1 MPSQEDYLDNL
12 LKDIGNGDKDEPP
25 VQEAV
30 PQTDGNNE
38 NGGKDAGRQA
48 PDLEQASDMSEDEI
62 EQLLSGGFDASRLE
76 NDQTE
81 EENNEL
87 FHASDMD
94 LSDEDVLKML
104 AESDDDDMQEIHSLL
119 NKSDNHES
127 VENITEEPES
137 EEERKALL
145 GGADVAPADDKREG
159 RAKAKKEREEAKKR
173 RKEEQAA
180 KRAEKKAEKK
190 AKKESAKQEK
200 GEPEQKEQDTTE
212 NLFDTSVLD
221 SIVSKADMSG
231 KEADEAAPGDA
242 VTGEE
247 SEAWPVDELAE
258 VTPEETS
265 ALDEIA
271 PEENGAGGLGLDMGN
286 LFGDTDAED
295 SLLNGLGGGEDSDFS
310 DLLSMNDGIENSD
323 TQREEKPKKKENNKE
338 NNKEKKG
345 FFTKLLDFFTEEEEE
360 DEEQGNENLNLSDEN
375 KGIIKDLDKESSR
388 KKKNKKAKKAA
399 TEKTEKKKPE
409 KKPKKQPKPK
419 KEKPV
424 REIPLVTDKK
434 LSFKKVLPVV
444 LVGVSVGVLLFVFIN
459 AAADYA
465 DKREA
470 RAAYYEGDYQ
480 TCYLNLFGK
489 ELDETESVMYG
500 KSESILYIRLWIREF
515 EMFAGEGDMVK
526 ALDSLIQ
533 TVDRYPQLYEYAN
546 QWNAGAEVA
555 AGYAT
560 ILNYLSANFELTES
574 QVQQIAD
581 EKKDIDYT
589 RIVTAI
595 ANGASF
601 EEWNASKMPPDAGMD
616 ETPVEEI
623 PESEME
629 DVLPEEEE
637 LGTDT
642 FVDSQ

>member
-12 LKDIGNGDKDEPP
+12 LKDVGHEEQEAQP

-30 PQTDGNNE
+30 PQSDENNE
-38 NGGKDAGRQA
+38 NVGKDAERQA
-48 PDLEQASDMSEDEI
+48 PDQEAASDMSEDEI
-62 EQLLSGGFDASRLE
+62 GQLLSGGLDASRLE
-76 NDQTE
+76 NDQAE

-94 LSDEDVLKML
+94 LADEDVLKML

-127 VENITEEPES
+127 VEDIAEEPGP
-137 EEERKALL
+137 EEERNALL
-145 GGADVAPADDKREG
+145 GGADAAPSDDKQEK

-173 RKEEQAA
+173 RKEELAA

-190 AKKESAKQEK
+190 VKKASKKEAAKQEQ
-200 GEPEQKEQDTTE
+200 EEQDTAE
-212 NLFDTSVLD
+212 NLFDTDVLD
-221 SIVSKADMSG
+221 SIVSKADKTG
-231 KEADEAAPGDA
+231 KEEDEVVSDND
-242 VTGEE
+242 VTGEK
-247 SEAWPVDELAE
+247 SEALPVDELAE

-265 ALDEIA
+265 GLDEIA
-271 PEENGAGGLGLDMGN
+271 PEENGTGGLGLDMGN
-286 LFGDTDAED
+286 LFGDSDAED
-295 SLLNGLGGGEDSDFS
+295 SLLNGLGGGDDSDLS
-310 DLLSMNDGIENSD
+310 DLLSMNDEPEDSD
-323 TQREEKPKKKENNKE
+323 AQREEKREKKS
-338 NNKEKKG
+338 EKKG
-345 FFTKLLDFFTEEEEE
+345 FFTRLLDFFTEEEEE

-375 KGIIKDLDKESSR
+375 KGIIKDLDKEGSK

-399 TEKTEKKKPE
+399 SEKTDKAKKKPE

-419 KEKPV
+419 KEKPPK
-424 REIPLVTDKK
+424 EIPLVTDKK

-459 AAADYA
+459 SAADYS

-470 RAAYYEGDYQ
+470 RAAYYAGDYQ

-489 ELDETESVMYG
+489 DLDETESVMYG

-515 EMFAGEGDMVK
+515 EMFAGEGDMVR

-560 ILNYLSANFELTES
+560 ILNYLSANFGLTES
-574 QVQQIAD
+574 QAQQIAD

-595 ANGASF
+595 ANGKSF
-601 EEWNASKMPPDAGMD
+601 EEWNAPELPPDAGMD
-616 ETPVEEI
+616 EAPLEEV
-623 PESEME
+623 PESGME

-642 FVDSQ
+642 FVDNQ

>member
-12 LKDIGNGDKDEPP
+12 LKDVGHEEQEAQP

-30 PQTDGNNE
+30 PQSDENNE
-38 NGGKDAGRQA
+38 NVGMDAERQA
-48 PDLEQASDMSEDEI
+48 PDQEAASDMSEDEI
-62 EQLLSGGFDASRLE
+62 EQLLSGGLDASRLE
-76 NDQTE
+76 NDQAE

-127 VENITEEPES
+127 VEDIAEEPGL
-137 EEERKALL
+137 EEERNALL
-145 GGADVAPADDKREG
+145 GGADAAPSDDKQEK

-173 RKEEQAA
+173 RKEELAA

-190 AKKESAKQEK
+190 VKKASKKEAAKQEQ
-200 GEPEQKEQDTTE
+200 EEQDTAE
-212 NLFDTSVLD
+212 NLFDTDVLD
-221 SIVSKADMSG
+221 SIVSKADKTG
-231 KEADEAAPGDA
+231 KEEDEVVSDND
-242 VTGEE
+242 VTGEK
-247 SEAWPVDELAE
+247 SEALPVDELAE

-265 ALDEIA
+265 GLDEIA
-271 PEENGAGGLGLDMGN
+271 PEENGTGGLGLDMGN
-286 LFGDTDAED
+286 LFGNSDAED
-295 SLLNGLGGGEDSDFS
+295 SLLNGLGGGDDSDLS
-310 DLLSMNDGIENSD
+310 DLLSMNDEPEDSD
-323 TQREEKPKKKENNKE
+323 AQREEKREKKS
-338 NNKEKKG
+338 EKKG
-345 FFTKLLDFFTEEEEE
+345 FFTRLLDFFTEEEEE

-375 KGIIKDLDKESSR
+375 KGIIKDLDKEGSK

-399 TEKTEKKKPE
+399 SEKTDKAKKKPE

-419 KEKPV
+419 KEKPPK
-424 REIPLVTDKK
+424 EITLATDKK
-434 LSFKKVLPVV
+434 LSIKKVLPVV

-459 AAADYA
+459 SAADYS

-470 RAAYYEGDYQ
+470 RAAYYAGDYQ

-489 ELDETESVMYG
+489 DLDETESVMYG

-515 EMFAGEGDMVK
+515 EMFAGEGDMVR

-560 ILNYLSANFELTES
+560 ILNYLSANFGLTES
-574 QVQQIAD
+574 QAQQIAD

-595 ANGASF
+595 VNGKSF
-601 EEWNASKMPPDAGMD
+601 EEWNAPDAGMD
-616 ETPVEEI
+616 EAPVEEV
-623 PESEME
+623 PESGME

-642 FVDSQ
+642 FVDNQ

>member
-12 LKDIGNGDKDEPP
+12 LKDVGHEEQEAQP

-30 PQTDGNNE
+30 PQSDENNE
-38 NGGKDAGRQA
+38 NVGKDAERQA
-48 PDLEQASDMSEDEI
+48 PDQEAASDMSEDEI
-62 EQLLSGGFDASRLE
+62 GQLLSGGLDASRLE

-94 LSDEDVLKML
+94 LADEDVLKML

-127 VENITEEPES
+127 VEDIAEEPGP
-137 EEERKALL
+137 EEERNALL
-145 GGADVAPADDKREG
+145 GGADAAPSDDKQEK

-173 RKEEQAA
+173 RKEELAA

-190 AKKESAKQEK
+190 VKKASKKEAAKQEQ
-200 GEPEQKEQDTTE
+200 EEQDTAE
-212 NLFDTSVLD
+212 NLFDTDVLD
-221 SIVSKADMSG
+221 SIVSKADKTG
-231 KEADEAAPGDA
+231 KEEDEVVSDND
-242 VTGEE
+242 VTGEK
-247 SEAWPVDELAE
+247 SEALPVDELAE

-265 ALDEIA
+265 GLDEIA
-271 PEENGAGGLGLDMGN
+271 PEENGTGGLGLDMGN
-286 LFGDTDAED
+286 LFGDSDAED
-295 SLLNGLGGGEDSDFS
+295 SLLNGLGGGDDSDLS
-310 DLLSMNDGIENSD
+310 DMLSMNDEPEDSD
-323 TQREEKPKKKENNKE
+323 AQREKKS
-338 NNKEKKG
+338 EKKG
-345 FFTKLLDFFTEEEEE
+345 FFTRLLDFFTEEEEE

-375 KGIIKDLDKESSR
+375 KGIIKDLDKEGSK

-399 TEKTEKKKPE
+399 SEKTDKAKKKPE

-419 KEKPV
+419 KEKPPK
-424 REIPLVTDKK
+424 EIALVTDKK
-434 LSFKKVLPVV
+434 LSIKKVLPVV

-459 AAADYA
+459 SAADYS

-470 RAAYYEGDYQ
+470 RAAYYAGDYQ

-489 ELDETESVMYG
+489 DLDETESVMYG

-515 EMFAGEGDMVK
+515 EMFAGEGDMVR

-560 ILNYLSANFELTES
+560 ILNYLSANFGLTES
-574 QVQQIAD
+574 QAQQIAD

-595 ANGASF
+595 ANGKSF
-601 EEWNASKMPPDAGMD
+601 EEWNAPELPPDAGMD
-616 ETPVEEI
+616 EAPVEEV
-623 PESEME
+623 PESGME

-642 FVDSQ
+642 FVDNQ

>member
-12 LKDIGNGDKDEPP
+12 LKDIGHEEQEAQP

-30 PQTDGNNE
+30 PQSDENNE
-38 NGGKDAGRQA
+38 NVGKDAERQA
-48 PDLEQASDMSEDEI
+48 SDLEAASDMSEDEI
-62 EQLLSGGFDASRLE
+62 EQLLSGGLDASRLE
-76 NDQTE
+76 NDQAE

-127 VENITEEPES
+127 VEDTAEEPEP
-137 EEERKALL
+137 EEERNALL
-145 GGADVAPADDKREG
+145 GGADVTPAVDKREE

-173 RKEEQAA
+173 RKEELAA

-190 AKKESAKQEK
+190 VKKASKKEAAKQEQ
-200 GEPEQKEQDTTE
+200 EEQDTAE
-212 NLFDTSVLD
+212 NLFDTDVLD
-221 SIVSKADMSG
+221 SIVSKADKTG
-231 KEADEAAPGDA
+231 KEEDEVVSDND
-242 VTGEE
+242 VIGEK
-247 SEAWPVDELAE
+247 SEALPVDELAE

-265 ALDEIA
+265 GLDEIA

-286 LFGDTDAED
+286 LFGDSDAED
-295 SLLNGLGGGEDSDFS
+295 SLLNGLGGGDDSDLS
-310 DLLSMNDGIENSD
+310 DLLSMNDEPEDSD
-323 TQREEKPKKKENNKE
+323 AQREEKREKKS
-338 NNKEKKG
+338 EKKG
-345 FFTKLLDFFTEEEEE
+345 FLTRLLDFFTEEEEE

-375 KGIIKDLDKESSR
+375 KGIIKDLDKEGSK

-399 TEKTEKKKPE
+399 SEKTDKAKKKPE

-419 KEKPV
+419 KEKPPK
-424 REIPLVTDKK
+424 EIPLVTDKK

-459 AAADYA
+459 SAADYS

-470 RAAYYEGDYQ
+470 RAAYYAGDYQ

-489 ELDETESVMYG
+489 DLDETESVMYG

-515 EMFAGEGDMVK
+515 EMFAGEGDMVR

-560 ILNYLSANFELTES
+560 ILNYLSANFGLTES
-574 QVQQIAD
+574 QAQQIAD

-595 ANGASF
+595 ANGKSF
-601 EEWNASKMPPDAGMD
+601 EEWNAPELPPDAGMD
-616 ETPVEEI
+616 EAPLEEV
-623 PESEME
+623 PESGME

-642 FVDSQ
+642 FVDNQ

>member
-12 LKDIGNGDKDEPP
+12 LKDIGHEEQEAQP

-30 PQTDGNNE
+30 PQSDENNE
-38 NGGKDAGRQA
+38 NVGKDAERQA
-48 PDLEQASDMSEDEI
+48 PDLEAASDMSEDEI
-62 EQLLSGGFDASRLE
+62 EQLLSGGLDASRLE
-76 NDQTE
+76 NDQAE

-94 LSDEDVLKML
+94 LSDEDVLKMM

-127 VENITEEPES
+127 VEDIAEEPEP
-137 EEERKALL
+137 EEERNALL
-145 GGADVAPADDKREG
+145 GGADAAPAVDKREE

-173 RKEEQAA
+173 RKEELAA

-190 AKKESAKQEK
+190 VKKASKKEAAKQEQ
-200 GEPEQKEQDTTE
+200 EEQDTAE
-212 NLFDTSVLD
+212 NLFDTDVLD
-221 SIVSKADMSG
+221 SIVSKADKTG
-231 KEADEAAPGDA
+231 KEEDEVVSDNDA
-242 VTGEE
+242 IGEKG
-247 SEAWPVDELAE
+247 EALPVDELAE

-265 ALDEIA
+265 GLDEIA

-286 LFGDTDAED
+286 LFGDSDAED
-295 SLLNGLGGGEDSDFS
+295 SLLNGLGGGDDSDLS
-310 DLLSMNDGIENSD
+310 DLLSMNDEPEDSD
-323 TQREEKPKKKENNKE
+323 AQREEKREKKS
-338 NNKEKKG
+338 EKKG
-345 FFTKLLDFFTEEEEE
+345 FFTRLLDFFTEEEEE

-375 KGIIKDLDKESSR
+375 KGIIKDLDKEGSK

-399 TEKTEKKKPE
+399 SEKTDKAKKKPE

-419 KEKPV
+419 KEKPPK
-424 REIPLVTDKK
+424 EIPLVTDKK

-459 AAADYA
+459 SAADYS

-470 RAAYYEGDYQ
+470 RAAYYAGDYQ

-489 ELDETESVMYG
+489 DLDETESVMYG

-515 EMFAGEGDMVK
+515 EMFAGEGDMVR

-560 ILNYLSANFELTES
+560 ILNYLSANFGLTES
-574 QVQQIAD
+574 QAQQIAD

-595 ANGASF
+595 ANGKSF
-601 EEWNASKMPPDAGMD
+601 EEWNAPELPPDAGMD
-616 ETPVEEI
+616 EAPVEEV
-623 PESEME
+623 PESGME
-629 DVLPEEEE
+629 DVLPEEVE

-642 FVDSQ
+642 FVDNQ

>member
-12 LKDIGNGDKDEPP
+12 LKDVGHEEQEAQP

-30 PQTDGNNE
+30 PQSDENNE
-38 NGGKDAGRQA
+38 NVGKDAERQA
-48 PDLEQASDMSEDEI
+48 PGLEEASDMSEDEI
-62 EQLLSGGFDASRLE
+62 EQLLSGGLDASRLE
-76 NDQTE
+76 NDQAE

-119 NKSDNHES
+119 NKSDNHEP
-127 VENITEEPES
+127 VEDIAEEPEP
-137 EEERKALL
+137 EEERNALL
-145 GGADVAPADDKREG
+145 GGAEAAPVADKREE
-159 RAKAKKEREEAKKR
+159 RAKAKKERAEAKKR
-173 RKEEQAA
+173 RKEELAA
-180 KRAEKKAEKK
+180 KRTEKKAAKK
-190 AKKESAKQEK
+190 SKKESAKQTK
-200 GEPEQKEQDTTE
+200 NEQQEQDTAE
-212 NLFDTSVLD
+212 NLFDTDVLD
-221 SIVSKADMSG
+221 SIVSKADMTG
-231 KEADEAAPGDA
+231 KGEDEAVPNADII
-242 VTGEE
+242 GEV
-247 SEAWPVDELAE
+247 SEPSPVDEFAE

-271 PEENGAGGLGLDMGN
+271 PKGNGASDLGLDMGN
-286 LFGDTDAED
+286 LFGDTDADD
-295 SLLNGLGGGEDSDFS
+295 SLLNGLGGGVDSDFS
-310 DLLSMNDGIENSD
+310 DLLSMNDEPEAV
-323 TQREEKPKKKENNKE
+323 QREEKP
-338 NNKEKKG
+338 EKKG
-345 FFTKLLDFFTEEEEE
+345 KPKVKKGLFTRMLDFFTEEEEE
-360 DEEQGNENLNLSDEN
+360 DSENGNENLNLSDEN
-375 KGIIKDLDKESSR
+375 KGIIKDLDKESDK

-399 TEKTEKKKPE
+399 GEKKEKEKKKQE

-419 KEKPV
+419 KEKPPK
-424 REIPLVTDKK
+424 EIPLVTDRK

-459 AAADYA
+459 SAADYA

-470 RAAYYEGDYQ
+470 RAAYYAGDYQ

-489 ELDETESVMYG
+489 DLDETESVMYG

-515 EMFAGEGDMVK
+515 EMFAREGDMVR

-560 ILNYLSANFELTES
+560 ILNYLSANFGLTES
-574 QVQQIAD
+574 QAQQIAD

-595 ANGASF
+595 ANGKSF
-601 EEWNASKMPPDAGMD
+601 EEWNAPETPVD
-616 ETPVEEI
+616 ETPEEV
-623 PESEME
+623 PESVME

-642 FVDSQ
+642 FIDNQ

>member
-12 LKDIGNGDKDEPP
+12 LKDIGSENQDEQSA
-25 VQEAV
+25 QETA
-30 PQTDGNNE
+30 PQADE
-38 NGGKDAGRQA
+38 NAWKAADRQA
-48 PDLEQASDMSEDEI
+48 PGLEEAVDMSEDEI
-62 EQLLSGGFDASRLE
+62 ERLLSGGLDASRME
-76 NDQTE
+76 NDQAE

-119 NKSDNHES
+119 NKSDNHEP
-127 VENITEEPES
+127 VEDIAEEPEPA
-137 EEERKALL
+137 EERNALL
-145 GGADVAPADDKREG
+145 GGAEAAPVADKREE

-173 RKEEQAA
+173 RKEELAA
-180 KRAEKKAEKK
+180 KRAEKKAAKK
-190 AKKESAKQEK
+190 AKKESAKQTKNE
-200 GEPEQKEQDTTE
+200 GQDEQDTTE
-212 NLFDTSVLD
+212 NLFDTDVLD
-221 SIVSKADMSG
+221 SIVSKADMTG
-231 KEADEAAPGDA
+231 KGEDKA
-242 VTGEE
+242 VPNDDVIGEKGE
-247 SEAWPVDELAE
+247 PSPVDEFAE

-271 PEENGAGGLGLDMGN
+271 PKENGASGLGLDMGN
-286 LFGDTDAED
+286 LFGDTDADD
-295 SLLNGLGGGEDSDFS
+295 SLLNGLGGGVDSDFS
-310 DLLSMNDGIENSD
+310 DLLSMNDEPE
-323 TQREEKPKKKENNKE
+323 TVQREEKP
-338 NNKEKKG
+338 EKKG
-345 FFTKLLDFFTEEEEE
+345 KTKAKKGLFTKMLDFFTEEEEE
-360 DEEQGNENLNLSDEN
+360 DEENGNENLNLSDEN
-375 KGIIKDLDKESSR
+375 KGILKDLDKESDK

-399 TEKTEKKKPE
+399 GEKKEKEKKKSE

-419 KEKPV
+419 KEKPPKEV
-424 REIPLVTDKK
+424 PLVTDRK

-459 AAADYA
+459 SAADYT

-470 RAAYYEGDYQ
+470 RAAYYAGDYQ

-515 EMFAGEGDMVK
+515 EMFAGEGDMVR

-560 ILNYLSANFELTES
+560 ILNYLSANFGLTES
-574 QVQQIAD
+574 QAQQIAD

-595 ANGASF
+595 ANGRSF
-601 EEWNASKMPPDAGMD
+601 EEWNTPETPADAGSD
-616 ETPVEEI
+616 ETPEEV
-623 PESEME
+623 PEGVME

-642 FVDSQ
+642 FIDNQ

>member
-12 LKDIGNGDKDEPP
+12 LKDVGHEEQEAQP

-30 PQTDGNNE
+30 PQSDENNE
-38 NGGKDAGRQA
+38 NVGKDAERQA
-48 PDLEQASDMSEDEI
+48 PDQEAASDMSEDEI
-62 EQLLSGGFDASRLE
+62 GQLLSGGLDASRLE
-76 NDQTE
+76 NDQAE

-94 LSDEDVLKML
+94 LADEDVLKML

-127 VENITEEPES
+127 VEDIAEEPGP
-137 EEERKALL
+137 EEERNALL
-145 GGADVAPADDKREG
+145 GGADAAPSDDKQEK

-173 RKEEQAA
+173 RKEELAA

-190 AKKESAKQEK
+190 VKKASKKEAAKQEQ
-200 GEPEQKEQDTTE
+200 EEQDTAE
-212 NLFDTSVLD
+212 NLFDTDVLD
-221 SIVSKADMSG
+221 SIVSKADMTG
-231 KEADEAAPGDA
+231 KEEDEVVSDND
-242 VTGEE
+242 VTGEK
-247 SEAWPVDELAE
+247 SEALPVDELAE

-265 ALDEIA
+265 GLDEIA
-271 PEENGAGGLGLDMGN
+271 PEENGTGGLGLDMGN
-286 LFGDTDAED
+286 LFGDSDAED
-295 SLLNGLGGGEDSDFS
+295 SLLNGLGGGDDSDLS
-310 DLLSMNDGIENSD
+310 DMLSMNDEPEDSD
-323 TQREEKPKKKENNKE
+323 AQREEKREKKS
-338 NNKEKKG
+338 EKKG
-345 FFTKLLDFFTEEEEE
+345 FFTRLLDFFTEEEEE

-375 KGIIKDLDKESSR
+375 KGIIKDLDKEGSK

-399 TEKTEKKKPE
+399 SEKTDKAKKKPE

-419 KEKPV
+419 KEKPPK
-424 REIPLVTDKK
+424 EITLVTDKK
-434 LSFKKVLPVV
+434 LSIKKVLPVV
-444 LVGVSVGVLLFVFIN
+444 LVGVSLGVLLFVVIN
-459 AAADYA
+459 SAADYS

-470 RAAYYEGDYQ
+470 RAAYYAGDYQ

-489 ELDETESVMYG
+489 DLDETESVMYG

-515 EMFAGEGDMVK
+515 EMFAGEGDMVR

-560 ILNYLSANFELTES
+560 ILNYLSANFGLTES
-574 QVQQIAD
+574 QAQQIAD

-595 ANGASF
+595 ANGKSF
-601 EEWNASKMPPDAGMD
+601 EEWNAPELPPDAGMD
-616 ETPVEEI
+616 EAPVEEV
-623 PESEME
+623 PESGME

-642 FVDSQ
+642 FVDNQ

>member
-12 LKDIGNGDKDEPP
+12 LKDIGHEEQEAQP

-30 PQTDGNNE
+30 PQSDENNE
-38 NGGKDAGRQA
+38 NVGKDAERQA
-48 PDLEQASDMSEDEI
+48 PDLEAASDMSEDEI
-62 EQLLSGGFDASRLE
+62 EQQLSGGLDASRLE
-76 NDQTE
+76 NDQAE

-127 VENITEEPES
+127 VEDTAEEPEP
-137 EEERKALL
+137 EEERNALL
-145 GGADVAPADDKREG
+145 GGADVTPAVDKREE

-173 RKEEQAA
+173 RKEELAA

-190 AKKESAKQEK
+190 VKKASKKEAAKQEQ
-200 GEPEQKEQDTTE
+200 EEQDTAE
-212 NLFDTSVLD
+212 NLFDTDVLD
-221 SIVSKADMSG
+221 SIVSKADKTG
-231 KEADEAAPGDA
+231 KEEDEVVSDND
-242 VTGEE
+242 VIGEK
-247 SEAWPVDELAE
+247 SEALPVDELAE

-265 ALDEIA
+265 GLDEIA

-286 LFGDTDAED
+286 LFGDSDAED
-295 SLLNGLGGGEDSDFS
+295 SLLNGLGGGDDSDLS
-310 DLLSMNDGIENSD
+310 DLMSMNDEPKDSD
-323 TQREEKPKKKENNKE
+323 AQREEKREKKS
-338 NNKEKKG
+338 EKKG
-345 FFTKLLDFFTEEEEE
+345 FLTRLLDFFTEEEEE

-375 KGIIKDLDKESSR
+375 KGIIKDLDKEGSK

-399 TEKTEKKKPE
+399 SEKTDKAKKKPE

-419 KEKPV
+419 KEKPPK
-424 REIPLVTDKK
+424 EIPLVTDKK

-459 AAADYA
+459 SAADYS

-470 RAAYYEGDYQ
+470 RAAYYAGDYQ

-489 ELDETESVMYG
+489 DLDETESVMYG

-515 EMFAGEGDMVK
+515 EMFAGEGDMVR

-560 ILNYLSANFELTES
+560 ILNYLSANFGLTES
-574 QVQQIAD
+574 QAQQIAD

-595 ANGASF
+595 ANGKSF
-601 EEWNASKMPPDAGMD
+601 EEWNAPELPPDAGMD
-616 ETPVEEI
+616 EAPVEEV
-623 PESEME
+623 PESGME

-642 FVDSQ
+642 FVDNQ

>member
-12 LKDIGNGDKDEPP
+12 LKDIGHEEQEAQP

-30 PQTDGNNE
+30 PQSDENNE
-38 NGGKDAGRQA
+38 NVGKDAERQA
-48 PDLEQASDMSEDEI
+48 PDLEAASDMSEDEI
-62 EQLLSGGFDASRLE
+62 EQQLSGGLDASRLE
-76 NDQTE
+76 NDQAE

-104 AESDDDDMQEIHSLL
+104 AESDDDNMQEIHSLL

-127 VENITEEPES
+127 VEDTAEEPEP
-137 EEERKALL
+137 EEERNALL
-145 GGADVAPADDKREG
+145 GGADVTPAVDKREE

-173 RKEEQAA
+173 RKEELAA

-190 AKKESAKQEK
+190 VKKASKKEAAKQEQ
-200 GEPEQKEQDTTE
+200 EEQDTAE
-212 NLFDTSVLD
+212 NLFDTDVLD
-221 SIVSKADMSG
+221 SIVSKADKTG
-231 KEADEAAPGDA
+231 KEEDEVVSDND
-242 VTGEE
+242 VIGEK
-247 SEAWPVDELAE
+247 SEALPVDELAE

-265 ALDEIA
+265 GLDEIA

-286 LFGDTDAED
+286 LFGDSDAED
-295 SLLNGLGGGEDSDFS
+295 SLLNGLGGGDDSDLS
-310 DLLSMNDGIENSD
+310 DLLSMNDEPEDSD
-323 TQREEKPKKKENNKE
+323 AQREEKREKKS
-338 NNKEKKG
+338 EKKG
-345 FFTKLLDFFTEEEEE
+345 FLTRLLDFFTEEEEE

-375 KGIIKDLDKESSR
+375 KGIIKDLDKEGS
-388 KKKNKKAKKAA
+388 KKKKKKKAKKAA
-399 TEKTEKKKPE
+399 SEKTDKAKKKPE

-419 KEKPV
+419 KEKPPK
-424 REIPLVTDKK
+424 EIPLVTDKK

-459 AAADYA
+459 SAADYS

-470 RAAYYEGDYQ
+470 RAAYYAGDYQ

-489 ELDETESVMYG
+489 DLDETESVMYG

-515 EMFAGEGDMVK
+515 EMFAGEGDMVR

-560 ILNYLSANFELTES
+560 ILNYLSANFGLTES
-574 QVQQIAD
+574 QAQQIAD

-595 ANGASF
+595 ANGKSF
-601 EEWNASKMPPDAGMD
+601 EEWNAPELPPDAGMD
-616 ETPVEEI
+616 EAPLEEVT
-623 PESEME
+623 ESGME

-642 FVDSQ
+642 FVDNQ

>member
-12 LKDIGNGDKDEPP
+12 LKDIGHEEQEAQP

-30 PQTDGNNE
+30 PQSDENNE
-38 NGGKDAGRQA
+38 NVGKDAERQA
-48 PDLEQASDMSEDEI
+48 PDLEAASDMSEDEI
-62 EQLLSGGFDASRLE
+62 GQLLSGGLDASRLE

-127 VENITEEPES
+127 VEDTAEEPEP
-137 EEERKALL
+137 EEERNALL
-145 GGADVAPADDKREG
+145 GGADVTPAVDKREE

-173 RKEEQAA
+173 RKEELAA

-190 AKKESAKQEK
+190 VKKASKKEAAKQEQ
-200 GEPEQKEQDTTE
+200 EEQDTAE
-212 NLFDTSVLD
+212 NLFDTDVLD
-221 SIVSKADMSG
+221 SIVSKADKTG
-231 KEADEAAPGDA
+231 KEEDEVVSDND
-242 VTGEE
+242 VIGEK
-247 SEAWPVDELAE
+247 SEALPVDELAE

-265 ALDEIA
+265 GLDEIA

-286 LFGDTDAED
+286 LFGDSDAED
-295 SLLNGLGGGEDSDFS
+295 SLLNGLGGGDDSDLS
-310 DLLSMNDGIENSD
+310 DLLSMNDELEDSD
-323 TQREEKPKKKENNKE
+323 AQREEKREKKS
-338 NNKEKKG
+338 EKKG
-345 FFTKLLDFFTEEEEE
+345 FLTRLLDFFTEEEEE

-375 KGIIKDLDKESSR
+375 KGIIKDLDKEGSK

-399 TEKTEKKKPE
+399 SEKTDKAKKKPE

-419 KEKPV
+419 KEKPPK
-424 REIPLVTDKK
+424 EIPLVTDKK

-459 AAADYA
+459 SAADYS

-470 RAAYYEGDYQ
+470 RAAYYAGDYQ

-489 ELDETESVMYG
+489 DLDETESVMYG

-515 EMFAGEGDMVK
+515 EMFAGEGDMVR

-560 ILNYLSANFELTES
+560 ILNYLSANFGLTES
-574 QVQQIAD
+574 QAQQIAD

-595 ANGASF
+595 ANGKSF
-601 EEWNASKMPPDAGMD
+601 EEWNAPELPPDAGMD
-616 ETPVEEI
+616 EAPVEEV
-623 PESEME
+623 PESGME

-642 FVDSQ
+642 FVDNQ

>member
-12 LKDIGNGDKDEPP
+12 LKDIGHEEQEAQP
-25 VQEAV
+25 VQEA
-30 PQTDGNNE
+30 E
-38 NGGKDAGRQA
+38 
-48 PDLEQASDMSEDEI
+48 SDMSEDEI
-62 EQLLSGGFDASRLE
+62 EQLLSGGLDASRLE
-76 NDQTE
+76 NDQAE

-94 LSDEDVLKML
+94 LSDEDVLKMM

-127 VENITEEPES
+127 VEDIAEEPEP
-137 EEERKALL
+137 EEERNALL
-145 GGADVAPADDKREG
+145 GGADVTPAVDKREE
-159 RAKAKKEREEAKKR
+159 RAKAKKERAEAKKR
-173 RKEEQAA
+173 RKEELAA

-190 AKKESAKQEK
+190 VKKASKKEAAKQEQ
-200 GEPEQKEQDTTE
+200 EEQDTAE
-212 NLFDTSVLD
+212 NLFDTDVLD
-221 SIVSKADMSG
+221 SIVSKADKTG
-231 KEADEAAPGDA
+231 KEEDEVVSDND
-242 VTGEE
+242 VIGEK
-247 SEAWPVDELAE
+247 SEALPVDELAE

-265 ALDEIA
+265 GLDEIA

-286 LFGDTDAED
+286 LFGDSDAED
-295 SLLNGLGGGEDSDFS
+295 SLLNGLGGGDDSDLS
-310 DLLSMNDGIENSD
+310 DLLSMNDEPEDSD
-323 TQREEKPKKKENNKE
+323 AQREEKREKKS
-338 NNKEKKG
+338 EKKG
-345 FFTKLLDFFTEEEEE
+345 FFTRLLDFFTEEEEE

-375 KGIIKDLDKESSR
+375 KGIIKDLDKEGSK

-399 TEKTEKKKPE
+399 SEKTDKAKKKPE

-419 KEKPV
+419 KEKPPK
-424 REIPLVTDKK
+424 EIPLVTDKK

-444 LVGVSVGVLLFVFIN
+444 LVGVSVGVLLFVFVN
-459 AAADYA
+459 SAADYS

-470 RAAYYEGDYQ
+470 RAAYYAGDYQ

-489 ELDETESVMYG
+489 DLDETESVMYG

-515 EMFAGEGDMVK
+515 EMFAGEGDMVR

-560 ILNYLSANFELTES
+560 ILNYLSANFGLTES
-574 QVQQIAD
+574 QAQQIAD

-595 ANGASF
+595 ANGKSF
-601 EEWNASKMPPDAGMD
+601 EEWNAPELPPDAGMD
-616 ETPVEEI
+616 EAPLEEV
-623 PESEME
+623 PESGME

-642 FVDSQ
+642 FVDNQ

>member
-12 LKDIGNGDKDEPP
+12 LKDIGHEEQEAQP

-30 PQTDGNNE
+30 PQSDENNE
-38 NGGKDAGRQA
+38 NVGKDAERQA
-48 PDLEQASDMSEDEI
+48 PDLEAASDMSEDEI
-62 EQLLSGGFDASRLE
+62 EQQLSGGLDASRLE
-76 NDQTE
+76 NDQAE

-104 AESDDDDMQEIHSLL
+104 AESDDDNMQEIHSLL

-127 VENITEEPES
+127 VEDTAEEPEP
-137 EEERKALL
+137 EEERNALL
-145 GGADVAPADDKREG
+145 GGADVTPAVDKREE

-173 RKEEQAA
+173 RKEELAA

-190 AKKESAKQEK
+190 VKKASKKEAAKQEQ
-200 GEPEQKEQDTTE
+200 EEQDTAE
-212 NLFDTSVLD
+212 NLFDTDVLD
-221 SIVSKADMSG
+221 SIVSKADKTG
-231 KEADEAAPGDA
+231 KEEDEVVSDND
-242 VTGEE
+242 VIGEK
-247 SEAWPVDELAE
+247 SEALPVDELAE

-265 ALDEIA
+265 GLDEIA

-286 LFGDTDAED
+286 LFGDSDAED
-295 SLLNGLGGGEDSDFS
+295 SLLNGLGGGDDSDLS
-310 DLLSMNDGIENSD
+310 DLLSMNDEPEDSD
-323 TQREEKPKKKENNKE
+323 AQREEKREKKS
-338 NNKEKKG
+338 EKKG
-345 FFTKLLDFFTEEEEE
+345 FLTRLLDFFTEEEEE

-375 KGIIKDLDKESSR
+375 KGIIKDLDKEGSK

-399 TEKTEKKKPE
+399 SEKTDKAKKKPE

-419 KEKPV
+419 KEKPPK
-424 REIPLVTDKK
+424 EIALVTDKK

-459 AAADYA
+459 SAADYS

-470 RAAYYEGDYQ
+470 RAAYYAGDYQ

-489 ELDETESVMYG
+489 DLDETESVMYG

-515 EMFAGEGDMVK
+515 EMFAGEGDMVR

-560 ILNYLSANFELTES
+560 ILNYLSANFGLTES
-574 QVQQIAD
+574 QAQQIAD

-595 ANGASF
+595 ANGKSF
-601 EEWNASKMPPDAGMD
+601 EEWNAPELPPDAGMD
-616 ETPVEEI
+616 EAPLEEVT
-623 PESEME
+623 ESGME

-642 FVDSQ
+642 FVDNQ

>member
-12 LKDIGNGDKDEPP
+12 LKDIGHEEQEAQP

-30 PQTDGNNE
+30 PQSDENNE
-38 NGGKDAGRQA
+38 NVGKAADRQA
-48 PDLEQASDMSEDEI
+48 PGLEEASDMSEDEI
-62 EQLLSGGFDASRLE
+62 EQLLSGGLDASRLE
-76 NDQTE
+76 NDQAE

-119 NKSDNHES
+119 NKSDNHEP
-127 VENITEEPES
+127 VEDIAEEPEP
-137 EEERKALL
+137 EEERNALL
-145 GGADVAPADDKREG
+145 GGAEAAPVADKREE
-159 RAKAKKEREEAKKR
+159 RAKAKKERAEAKKR
-173 RKEEQAA
+173 RKEELAA
-180 KRAEKKAEKK
+180 KRTEKKAAKK
-190 AKKESAKQEK
+190 AKKESAKQTK
-200 GEPEQKEQDTTE
+200 NEQQEQDTAE
-212 NLFDTSVLD
+212 NLFDTDVLD
-221 SIVSKADMSG
+221 SIVSKADMTG
-231 KEADEAAPGDA
+231 KGEDEAVPNADII
-242 VTGEE
+242 GEV
-247 SEAWPVDELAE
+247 SEPSPVDEFAE

-271 PEENGAGGLGLDMGN
+271 PKGNGASDLGLDMGN
-286 LFGDTDAED
+286 LFGDTDADD
-295 SLLNGLGGGEDSDFS
+295 SLLNGLGGGVDSDFS
-310 DLLSMNDGIENSD
+310 DLLSMNDEPEAV
-323 TQREEKPKKKENNKE
+323 QREEKP
-338 NNKEKKG
+338 EKKG
-345 FFTKLLDFFTEEEEE
+345 KPKVKKGLFTRMLDFFTEEEEE
-360 DEEQGNENLNLSDEN
+360 DSENGNENLNLSDEN
-375 KGIIKDLDKESSR
+375 KGIIKDLDKESDK

-399 TEKTEKKKPE
+399 GEKKEKEKKKQE

-419 KEKPV
+419 KEKPPK
-424 REIPLVTDKK
+424 EIPLVTDRK

-459 AAADYA
+459 SAADYA

-470 RAAYYEGDYQ
+470 RAAYYAGDYQ
-480 TCYLNLFGK
+480 TCYLSLFGK
-489 ELDETESVMYG
+489 DLDETESVMYG

-515 EMFAGEGDMVK
+515 EMFAREGDMVR

-560 ILNYLSANFELTES
+560 ILNYLSANFGLTES
-574 QVQQIAD
+574 QAQQIAD

-595 ANGASF
+595 ANGKSF
-601 EEWNASKMPPDAGMD
+601 EEWNAP
-616 ETPVEEI
+616 ETPVDET
-623 PESEME
+623 
-629 DVLPEEEE
+629 PEEEE

-642 FVDSQ
+642 FIDNQ

>member
-12 LKDIGNGDKDEPP
+12 LKDIGHEEQEAQP

-30 PQTDGNNE
+30 PQSDENNE
-38 NGGKDAGRQA
+38 NVGKDAERQA
-48 PDLEQASDMSEDEI
+48 PDLEAASDMSEDEI
-62 EQLLSGGFDASRLE
+62 EQQLSGGLDASRLE
-76 NDQTE
+76 NDQAE

-127 VENITEEPES
+127 VEDTAEEPEP
-137 EEERKALL
+137 EEERNALL
-145 GGADVAPADDKREG
+145 GGADVTPAVDKREE

-173 RKEEQAA
+173 RKEELAA

-190 AKKESAKQEK
+190 VKKASKKEAAKQEQ
-200 GEPEQKEQDTTE
+200 EEQDTAE
-212 NLFDTSVLD
+212 NLFDTDVLD
-221 SIVSKADMSG
+221 SIVSKADKTG
-231 KEADEAAPGDA
+231 KEEDEVVSDND
-242 VTGEE
+242 VTGEK
-247 SEAWPVDELAE
+247 SEALPVDELAE

-265 ALDEIA
+265 GLDEIA

-286 LFGDTDAED
+286 LFGDSDAED
-295 SLLNGLGGGEDSDFS
+295 SLLNGLGGGDDSDLS
-310 DLLSMNDGIENSD
+310 DLLSMNDEPEDSD
-323 TQREEKPKKKENNKE
+323 AQREEKREKKS
-338 NNKEKKG
+338 EKKG
-345 FFTKLLDFFTEEEEE
+345 FLTRLLDFFTEEEEE

-375 KGIIKDLDKESSR
+375 KGIIKDLDKEGSK

-399 TEKTEKKKPE
+399 SEKTDKAKKKPE

-419 KEKPV
+419 KEKPPK
-424 REIPLVTDKK
+424 EIPLVTDKK

-459 AAADYA
+459 SAADYS

-470 RAAYYEGDYQ
+470 RAAYYAGDYQ

-489 ELDETESVMYG
+489 DLDETESVMYG

-515 EMFAGEGDMVK
+515 EMFAGEGDMVR

-560 ILNYLSANFELTES
+560 ILNYLSANFGLTES
-574 QVQQIAD
+574 QAQQIAD

-595 ANGASF
+595 ANGKSF
-601 EEWNASKMPPDAGMD
+601 EEWNAPELPPDAGMD
-616 ETPVEEI
+616 EAPLEEV
-623 PESEME
+623 PESGME
-629 DVLPEEEE
+629 DVLPEEVE

-642 FVDSQ
+642 FVDNQ

>member
-12 LKDIGNGDKDEPP
+12 LKDVGHEEQEAQP

-30 PQTDGNNE
+30 PQSDENNE
-38 NGGKDAGRQA
+38 NVGKDAERQA
-48 PDLEQASDMSEDEI
+48 PDQEAASDMSEDEI
-62 EQLLSGGFDASRLE
+62 EQLLSGGLDASRLE

-94 LSDEDVLKML
+94 LADEDVLKML

-127 VENITEEPES
+127 VEDIAEEPGP
-137 EEERKALL
+137 EEERNALL
-145 GGADVAPADDKREG
+145 GGADAAPSDDKQEK

-173 RKEEQAA
+173 RKEELAA

-190 AKKESAKQEK
+190 VKKASKKEAAKQEQ
-200 GEPEQKEQDTTE
+200 EEQDTAE
-212 NLFDTSVLD
+212 NLFDTDVLD
-221 SIVSKADMSG
+221 SIVSKADKTG
-231 KEADEAAPGDA
+231 KEEDEVVSDND
-242 VTGEE
+242 VTGEK
-247 SEAWPVDELAE
+247 SEALPVDELAE

-265 ALDEIA
+265 GLDEIA
-271 PEENGAGGLGLDMGN
+271 PEENGTGGLGLDMGN
-286 LFGDTDAED
+286 LFGDSDAED
-295 SLLNGLGGGEDSDFS
+295 SLLNGLGGGDDSDLS
-310 DLLSMNDGIENSD
+310 DLLSMNDEPEDSD
-323 TQREEKPKKKENNKE
+323 AQREEKREKKS
-338 NNKEKKG
+338 EKKG
-345 FFTKLLDFFTEEEEE
+345 FFTRLLDFFTEEEEE

-375 KGIIKDLDKESSR
+375 KGIIKDLDKEGSK

-399 TEKTEKKKPE
+399 SEKTDKAKKKPE
-409 KKPKKQPKPK
+409 KKPKKQPKQK
-419 KEKPV
+419 KEKSPK
-424 REIPLVTDKK
+424 EIMLVADKK
-434 LSFKKVLPVV
+434 LSIKKVLPVV
-444 LVGVSVGVLLFVFIN
+444 LVGVSLGVLLFVFIN
-459 AAADYA
+459 SAADYS

-470 RAAYYEGDYQ
+470 RAAYYAGDYQ

-489 ELDETESVMYG
+489 DLDETESVMYG

-515 EMFAGEGDMVK
+515 EMFAGEGDMVR

-560 ILNYLSANFELTES
+560 ILNYLSANFGLTES
-574 QVQQIAD
+574 QAQQIAD

-595 ANGASF
+595 ANGKSF
-601 EEWNASKMPPDAGMD
+601 EEWNAPELPPDAGMD
-616 ETPVEEI
+616 EAPVEEV
-623 PESEME
+623 PESGME

-642 FVDSQ
+642 FVDNQ

>member
-12 LKDIGNGDKDEPP
+12 LKDIGHEEQEAQP
-25 VQEAV
+25 VQDAV
-30 PQTDGNNE
+30 PQTEEKDGNYE
-38 NGGKDAGRQA
+38 NDEKDAERQA
-48 PDLEQASDMSEDEI
+48 PDLEEASDMSEDEI
-62 EQLLSGGFDASRLE
+62 EQLLSGGLDASRLE
-76 NDQTE
+76 NDQAE

-104 AESDDDDMQEIHSLL
+104 AESDDDDMQEIHSQL

-127 VENITEEPES
+127 VEAIAEEPEP
-137 EEERKALL
+137 EEERNALL
-145 GGADVAPADDKREG
+145 GGTDVAPAADKREE

-173 RKEEQAA
+173 RKEELAA

-190 AKKESAKQEK
+190 VKKASKKEAPK
-200 GEPEQKEQDTTE
+200 PEQTEQDTAE
-212 NLFDTSVLD
+212 NLFDTDVLD
-221 SIVSKADMSG
+221 SIVSKADMTG
-231 KEADEAAPGDA
+231 KEEEEAAPGDDLI
-242 VTGEE
+242 GEE
-247 SEAWPVDELAE
+247 SEALPVDELAE

-265 ALDEIA
+265 GLDEIA
-271 PEENGAGGLGLDMGN
+271 PEENGSGGLGLDMGN

-295 SLLNGLGGGEDSDFS
+295 SLLNGLGGGDDSDFS
-310 DLLSMNDGIENSD
+310 DLLSMNDETGDSD
-323 TQREEKPKKKENNKE
+323 TQREEKPQKKSKSN
-338 NNKEKKG
+338 KG

-375 KGIIKDLDKESSR
+375 KGIIKDLDKEGSK

-399 TEKTEKKKPE
+399 SEKTDKEKKKPE

-419 KEKPV
+419 KEKPPK
-424 REIPLVTDKK
+424 EIPLVTDKK

-459 AAADYA
+459 SAADYS

-470 RAAYYEGDYQ
+470 RAAYYAGDYQ

-489 ELDETESVMYG
+489 DLDETESVMYG

-515 EMFAGEGDMVK
+515 EMFAGEGDMVR

-560 ILNYLSANFELTES
+560 ILNYLSANFGLTEN
-574 QVQQIAD
+574 QAQQIAD

-595 ANGASF
+595 ANGKSF
-601 EEWNASKMPPDAGMD
+601 EEWNAPADAGPD
-616 ETPVEEI
+616 EAPVEEV
-623 PESEME
+623 PESVME

-642 FVDSQ
+642 FVDNQ

>member
-12 LKDIGNGDKDEPP
+12 LKDIGHEEQEAQP

-30 PQTDGNNE
+30 PQSDENNE
-38 NGGKDAGRQA
+38 NVGKDAERQA
-48 PDLEQASDMSEDEI
+48 PDLEAASDMSEDEI
-62 EQLLSGGFDASRLE
+62 EQQLSGGLDASRLE
-76 NDQTE
+76 NDQAE

-104 AESDDDDMQEIHSLL
+104 AESDDDNMQEINSLL

-127 VENITEEPES
+127 VEDTAEEPEP
-137 EEERKALL
+137 EEERNALL
-145 GGADVAPADDKREG
+145 GGADVTPAVDKREE

-173 RKEEQAA
+173 RKEELAA

-190 AKKESAKQEK
+190 VKKASKKEAAKQEQ
-200 GEPEQKEQDTTE
+200 EEQDTAE
-212 NLFDTSVLD
+212 NLFDTDVLD
-221 SIVSKADMSG
+221 SIVSKADKTG
-231 KEADEAAPGDA
+231 KEEDEVVSDND
-242 VTGEE
+242 VIGEK
-247 SEAWPVDELAE
+247 SEALPVDELAE

-265 ALDEIA
+265 GLDEIA

-286 LFGDTDAED
+286 LFGDSDAED
-295 SLLNGLGGGEDSDFS
+295 SLLNGLGGGDDSDLS
-310 DLLSMNDGIENSD
+310 DLLSMNDEPEDSD
-323 TQREEKPKKKENNKE
+323 AQREEKREKKS
-338 NNKEKKG
+338 EKKG
-345 FFTKLLDFFTEEEEE
+345 FLTRLLDFFTEEEEE

-375 KGIIKDLDKESSR
+375 KGIIKDLDKEGSK

-399 TEKTEKKKPE
+399 SEKTDKAKKKPE

-419 KEKPV
+419 KEKPPK
-424 REIPLVTDKK
+424 EIPLVTDKK

-459 AAADYA
+459 SAADYS

-470 RAAYYEGDYQ
+470 RAAYYAGDYQ

-489 ELDETESVMYG
+489 DLDETESVMYG

-515 EMFAGEGDMVK
+515 EMFAGEGDMVR

-560 ILNYLSANFELTES
+560 ILNYLSANFGLTES
-574 QVQQIAD
+574 QAQQIAD

-595 ANGASF
+595 ANGKSF
-601 EEWNASKMPPDAGMD
+601 EEWNAPELPPDAGMD
-616 ETPVEEI
+616 EAPLEEV
-623 PESEME
+623 PESGME

-642 FVDSQ
+642 FVDNQ

>member
-12 LKDIGNGDKDEPP
+12 LKDIGHEEQEAQP

-30 PQTDGNNE
+30 PQSDENNE
-38 NGGKDAGRQA
+38 NVGKDAERQA
-48 PDLEQASDMSEDEI
+48 PDLEAASDMSEDEI
-62 EQLLSGGFDASRLE
+62 EQQLSGGLDASRLE
-76 NDQTE
+76 NDQAE

-127 VENITEEPES
+127 VEDTAEEPEP
-137 EEERKALL
+137 EEERNALL
-145 GGADVAPADDKREG
+145 GGADVTPAVDKREE
-159 RAKAKKEREEAKKR
+159 RAKAKKEREDAKKR
-173 RKEEQAA
+173 RKEELAA

-190 AKKESAKQEK
+190 VKKASKKEAAKQEQ
-200 GEPEQKEQDTTE
+200 EEQDTAE
-212 NLFDTSVLD
+212 NLFDTDVLD
-221 SIVSKADMSG
+221 SIVSKADKTG
-231 KEADEAAPGDA
+231 KEEDEVVSDND
-242 VTGEE
+242 VIGEK
-247 SEAWPVDELAE
+247 SEALPVDELAE

-265 ALDEIA
+265 GLDEIA

-286 LFGDTDAED
+286 LFGDSDAED
-295 SLLNGLGGGEDSDFS
+295 SLLNGLGGGDDSDLS
-310 DLLSMNDGIENSD
+310 DLLSMNDEPEDSD
-323 TQREEKPKKKENNKE
+323 AQREEKREKKS
-338 NNKEKKG
+338 EKKG
-345 FFTKLLDFFTEEEEE
+345 FLTRLLDFFTEEEEE

-375 KGIIKDLDKESSR
+375 KGIIKDLDKEGSK

-399 TEKTEKKKPE
+399 SEKTDKAKKKPE

-419 KEKPV
+419 KEKPPK
-424 REIPLVTDKK
+424 EIPLVTDKK

-459 AAADYA
+459 SAADYS

-470 RAAYYEGDYQ
+470 RAAYYAGDYQ

-489 ELDETESVMYG
+489 DLDETESVMYG

-515 EMFAGEGDMVK
+515 EMFAGEGDMVR

-560 ILNYLSANFELTES
+560 ILNYLSANFGLTES
-574 QVQQIAD
+574 QAQQIAD

-595 ANGASF
+595 ANGKSF
-601 EEWNASKMPPDAGMD
+601 EEWNAPELPPDAGMD
-616 ETPVEEI
+616 EAPVEEV
-623 PESEME
+623 PESGME

-642 FVDSQ
+642 FVDNQ

>member
-12 LKDIGNGDKDEPP
+12 LKDIGHEEQEAQP
-25 VQEAV
+25 VQEA
-30 PQTDGNNE
+30 
-38 NGGKDAGRQA
+38 
-48 PDLEQASDMSEDEI
+48 ASDMSEDEI
-62 EQLLSGGFDASRLE
+62 EQQLSGGLDASRLE
-76 NDQTE
+76 NDQAE

-94 LSDEDVLKML
+94 LSDEDVLKMM

-127 VENITEEPES
+127 VEDTAEEPEP
-137 EEERKALL
+137 EEERNALL
-145 GGADVAPADDKREG
+145 GGADVTPAVDKREE

-173 RKEEQAA
+173 RKEELAA

-190 AKKESAKQEK
+190 VKKASKKEAAKQEQ
-200 GEPEQKEQDTTE
+200 EEQDTAE
-212 NLFDTSVLD
+212 NLFDTDVLD
-221 SIVSKADMSG
+221 SIVSKADKTG
-231 KEADEAAPGDA
+231 KEEDEVVSDND
-242 VTGEE
+242 VIGEK
-247 SEAWPVDELAE
+247 SEALPVDELAE

-265 ALDEIA
+265 GLDEIA

-286 LFGDTDAED
+286 LFGDSDAED
-295 SLLNGLGGGEDSDFS
+295 SLLNGLGGGDDSDLS
-310 DLLSMNDGIENSD
+310 DLLSMNDEPEDSD
-323 TQREEKPKKKENNKE
+323 AQREEKREKKS
-338 NNKEKKG
+338 EKKG
-345 FFTKLLDFFTEEEEE
+345 FLTRLLDFFTEEEEE

-375 KGIIKDLDKESSR
+375 KGIIKDLDKEGSK
-388 KKKNKKAKKAA
+388 KKKNKKAKKTAS
-399 TEKTEKKKPE
+399 EKTDKAKKKPE
-409 KKPKKQPKPK
+409 KKPKKQLKPK
-419 KEKPV
+419 KEKPPK
-424 REIPLVTDKK
+424 EIPLVTDKK

-459 AAADYA
+459 SAADYS

-470 RAAYYEGDYQ
+470 RAAYYAGDYQ

-489 ELDETESVMYG
+489 DLDETESVMYG

-515 EMFAGEGDMVK
+515 EMFAGEGDMVR

-560 ILNYLSANFELTES
+560 ILNYLSANFGLTES
-574 QVQQIAD
+574 QAQQIAD

-595 ANGASF
+595 ANGKSF
-601 EEWNASKMPPDAGMD
+601 EEWNAPELPPDAGMD
-616 ETPVEEI
+616 EAPLEEV
-623 PESEME
+623 PESGME

-642 FVDSQ
+642 FVDNQ

>member
-12 LKDIGNGDKDEPP
+12 LKDVGHEEQEAQP

-30 PQTDGNNE
+30 PQSDENNE
-38 NGGKDAGRQA
+38 NVGKDAERQA
-48 PDLEQASDMSEDEI
+48 PDQEAASDMSEDEI
-62 EQLLSGGFDASRLE
+62 GQLLSGGLDASRLE
-76 NDQTE
+76 NDQAE

-94 LSDEDVLKML
+94 LADEDVLKML

-127 VENITEEPES
+127 VEDIAEEPGP
-137 EEERKALL
+137 EEERNALL
-145 GGADVAPADDKREG
+145 GGADAAPSDDKQEK

-173 RKEEQAA
+173 RKEELAA

-190 AKKESAKQEK
+190 VKKASKKEAAKQEQ
-200 GEPEQKEQDTTE
+200 EEQDTAE
-212 NLFDTSVLD
+212 NLFDTDVLD
-221 SIVSKADMSG
+221 SIVSKADKTG
-231 KEADEAAPGDA
+231 KEEDEVVSDND
-242 VTGEE
+242 VTGEK
-247 SEAWPVDELAE
+247 SEALPVDELAE

-265 ALDEIA
+265 GLDEIA
-271 PEENGAGGLGLDMGN
+271 PEENGTGGLGLDMGN
-286 LFGDTDAED
+286 LFGDSDAED
-295 SLLNGLGGGEDSDFS
+295 SLLNGLGGGDDSDLS
-310 DLLSMNDGIENSD
+310 DLLSMNDEPEDSD
-323 TQREEKPKKKENNKE
+323 AQREEKREKKS
-338 NNKEKKG
+338 EKKG
-345 FFTKLLDFFTEEEEE
+345 FFTRLLDFFTEEEEE

-375 KGIIKDLDKESSR
+375 KGIIKDLDKEGSK

-399 TEKTEKKKPE
+399 SEKTDKAKKKPE
-409 KKPKKQPKPK
+409 KKPKKQPKQK
-419 KEKPV
+419 KEKSPK
-424 REIPLVTDKK
+424 EITLFTDKK
-434 LSFKKVLPVV
+434 LSIKKVLPVV

-459 AAADYA
+459 SAADYS

-470 RAAYYEGDYQ
+470 RAAYYAGDYQ

-489 ELDETESVMYG
+489 DLDETESVMYG

-515 EMFAGEGDMVK
+515 EMFAGEGDMVR

-560 ILNYLSANFELTES
+560 ILNYLSANFGLTES
-574 QVQQIAD
+574 QAQQIAD

-595 ANGASF
+595 ANGKSF
-601 EEWNASKMPPDAGMD
+601 EEWNAPELPPDAGMD
-616 ETPVEEI
+616 EAPVEEV
-623 PESEME
+623 PESGME

-642 FVDSQ
+642 FVDNQ

>member
-12 LKDIGNGDKDEPP
+12 LKDVGHEEQEAQP

-30 PQTDGNNE
+30 PQSDENNE
-38 NGGKDAGRQA
+38 NVGKDAERQA
-48 PDLEQASDMSEDEI
+48 PDQEAASDMSEDEI
-62 EQLLSGGFDASRLE
+62 GQLPSGGLDASRLE
-76 NDQTE
+76 NDQAE

-94 LSDEDVLKML
+94 LADEDVLKML

-127 VENITEEPES
+127 VEDIAEEPGP
-137 EEERKALL
+137 EEERNALL
-145 GGADVAPADDKREG
+145 GGVDAAPSDDKQEK

-173 RKEEQAA
+173 RKEELAA

-190 AKKESAKQEK
+190 VKKASKKEAAKQEQ
-200 GEPEQKEQDTTE
+200 EEQDTAE
-212 NLFDTSVLD
+212 NLFDTDVLD
-221 SIVSKADMSG
+221 SIVSKADKTG
-231 KEADEAAPGDA
+231 KEEDEVVSDND
-242 VTGEE
+242 VTGEK
-247 SEAWPVDELAE
+247 SEALPVDELAE

-265 ALDEIA
+265 GLDEIA
-271 PEENGAGGLGLDMGN
+271 PEENGTGGLGLDMGN
-286 LFGDTDAED
+286 LFGDSDAED
-295 SLLNGLGGGEDSDFS
+295 SLLNGLGGGDDSDLS
-310 DLLSMNDGIENSD
+310 DLLSMNDEPEDSD
-323 TQREEKPKKKENNKE
+323 AQREEKREKKS
-338 NNKEKKG
+338 EKKG
-345 FFTKLLDFFTEEEEE
+345 FFTRLLDFFTEEEEE

-375 KGIIKDLDKESSR
+375 KGIIKDLDKEGSK

-399 TEKTEKKKPE
+399 SEKTDKAKKKPE

-419 KEKPV
+419 KEKPPK
-424 REIPLVTDKK
+424 EIALVTDKK
-434 LSFKKVLPVV
+434 LSIKKVLPVV
-444 LVGVSVGVLLFVFIN
+444 LVGVSVGVLLFVSIN
-459 AAADYA
+459 SAADYS

-470 RAAYYEGDYQ
+470 RAAYYAGDYQ

-489 ELDETESVMYG
+489 DLDETESVMYG

-515 EMFAGEGDMVK
+515 EMFAGEGDMVR

-560 ILNYLSANFELTES
+560 ILNYLSANFGLTES
-574 QVQQIAD
+574 QAQQIAD

-595 ANGASF
+595 ANGKSF
-601 EEWNASKMPPDAGMD
+601 EEWNAPELPPDAGMN
-616 ETPVEEI
+616 EAPVEEV
-623 PESEME
+623 PESGME

-642 FVDSQ
+642 FVDNQ

>member
-12 LKDIGNGDKDEPP
+12 LKDIGHEEQEAQP

-30 PQTDGNNE
+30 PQSDENNE
-38 NGGKDAGRQA
+38 NVGKDAERQA
-48 PDLEQASDMSEDEI
+48 PDLEEASDMSEDEI
-62 EQLLSGGFDASRLE
+62 EQQLSGGLDASRLE
-76 NDQTE
+76 NDQAE

-127 VENITEEPES
+127 VEDTAEEPEP
-137 EEERKALL
+137 EEERNALL
-145 GGADVAPADDKREG
+145 GGADVTPAVDKREE

-173 RKEEQAA
+173 RKEELAA

-190 AKKESAKQEK
+190 VKKASKKEAAKQEQ
-200 GEPEQKEQDTTE
+200 EEQDTAE
-212 NLFDTSVLD
+212 NLFDTDVLD
-221 SIVSKADMSG
+221 SIVSKADKTG
-231 KEADEAAPGDA
+231 KEEDEVVSDND
-242 VTGEE
+242 VIGEK
-247 SEAWPVDELAE
+247 SEALPVDELAE

-265 ALDEIA
+265 GLDEIA

-286 LFGDTDAED
+286 LFGDSDAED
-295 SLLNGLGGGEDSDFS
+295 SLLNGLGGGDDSDLS
-310 DLLSMNDGIENSD
+310 DLMSMNDEPKDSD
-323 TQREEKPKKKENNKE
+323 AQREEKREKKS
-338 NNKEKKG
+338 EKKG
-345 FFTKLLDFFTEEEEE
+345 FLTRLLDFFTEEEEE

-375 KGIIKDLDKESSR
+375 KGIIKDLDKEGSK

-399 TEKTEKKKPE
+399 SEKTDKAKKKPE

-419 KEKPV
+419 KEKPPK
-424 REIPLVTDKK
+424 EIPLVTDKK

-459 AAADYA
+459 SAADYS

-470 RAAYYEGDYQ
+470 RAAYYAGDYQ

-489 ELDETESVMYG
+489 DLDETESVMYG

-515 EMFAGEGDMVK
+515 EMFAGEGDMVR

-560 ILNYLSANFELTES
+560 ILNYLSANFGLTES
-574 QVQQIAD
+574 QAQQIAD

-595 ANGASF
+595 ANGKSF
-601 EEWNASKMPPDAGMD
+601 EEWNAPELPPDAGMD
-616 ETPVEEI
+616 EAPLEEV
-623 PESEME
+623 PESGME

-642 FVDSQ
+642 FVDNQ

>member
-12 LKDIGNGDKDEPP
+12 LKDIGHEEQEAQP

-30 PQTDGNNE
+30 PQTDENN
-38 NGGKDAGRQA
+38 GKDAERQA
-48 PDLEQASDMSEDEI
+48 PDLEEASDMSEDEI
-62 EQLLSGGFDASRLE
+62 EQLLSGGLDASRLE
-76 NDQTE
+76 NDQAE

-127 VENITEEPES
+127 VEDIAEEPGL
-137 EEERKALL
+137 EEERNALL
-145 GGADVAPADDKREG
+145 GGADAAPSDDKQEK

-173 RKEEQAA
+173 RKEELAA

-190 AKKESAKQEK
+190 VKKASKKEAAKQEQ
-200 GEPEQKEQDTTE
+200 EEQDTAE
-212 NLFDTSVLD
+212 NLFDTDVLD
-221 SIVSKADMSG
+221 SIVSKADKTG
-231 KEADEAAPGDA
+231 KEEDEVVSDND
-242 VTGEE
+242 VTGEK
-247 SEAWPVDELAE
+247 SEALPVDELAE

-265 ALDEIA
+265 GLDEIA
-271 PEENGAGGLGLDMGN
+271 PEENGTGGLGLDMGN
-286 LFGDTDAED
+286 LFGNSDAEA
-295 SLLNGLGGGEDSDFS
+295 SLLNGLGGGDDSDLS
-310 DLLSMNDGIENSD
+310 DLLSMNDEPEDSD
-323 TQREEKPKKKENNKE
+323 TQREEKPEKKNKS
-338 NNKEKKG
+338 NKG

-375 KGIIKDLDKESSR
+375 KDIIKDLDKEGSK

-399 TEKTEKKKPE
+399 SEKTDKEKKKPE

-419 KEKPV
+419 KEKPPK
-424 REIPLVTDKK
+424 EIPLVTDKK

-459 AAADYA
+459 SAADYS

-470 RAAYYEGDYQ
+470 RAAYYAGDYQ

-489 ELDETESVMYG
+489 DLDETESVMYG

-515 EMFAGEGDMVK
+515 EMFAGEGDRVR

-560 ILNYLSANFELTES
+560 ILNYLSANFGLTES
-574 QVQQIAD
+574 QAQQIAD

-595 ANGASF
+595 ANGKSF
-601 EEWNASKMPPDAGMD
+601 EEWNAPADAGPD
-616 ETPVEEI
+616 EAPVEEV
-623 PESEME
+623 PESVME

-642 FVDSQ
+642 FVDNQ

>member
-12 LKDIGNGDKDEPP
+12 LKDIGHEEQEAQP

-30 PQTDGNNE
+30 PQSDENNE
-38 NGGKDAGRQA
+38 NVGKDAERQA
-48 PDLEQASDMSEDEI
+48 PGLEEASDMSEDEI
-62 EQLLSGGFDASRLE
+62 EQLLSGGLDASRLE
-76 NDQTE
+76 NDQAE

-119 NKSDNHES
+119 NKSDNHEP
-127 VENITEEPES
+127 VEDIAEEPEP
-137 EEERKALL
+137 EEERNALL
-145 GGADVAPADDKREG
+145 GGAEAAPVADKREE
-159 RAKAKKEREEAKKR
+159 RAKAKKERAEAKKR
-173 RKEEQAA
+173 RKEELAA
-180 KRAEKKAEKK
+180 KRTEKKAAKK
-190 AKKESAKQEK
+190 SKKESAKQTK
-200 GEPEQKEQDTTE
+200 NEQQEQDTAE
-212 NLFDTSVLD
+212 NLFDTDVLD
-221 SIVSKADMSG
+221 SIVSKADMTG
-231 KEADEAAPGDA
+231 KGEDEAVPNADII
-242 VTGEE
+242 GEV
-247 SEAWPVDELAE
+247 SEPSPVDEFAE

-271 PEENGAGGLGLDMGN
+271 PKGNGASDLGLDMGN
-286 LFGDTDAED
+286 LFGDTDADD
-295 SLLNGLGGGEDSDFS
+295 SLLNGLGGGVDSDFS
-310 DLLSMNDGIENSD
+310 DLLSMNDEPEAV
-323 TQREEKPKKKENNKE
+323 QREEKP
-338 NNKEKKG
+338 EKKG
-345 FFTKLLDFFTEEEEE
+345 KPKVKKGLFTRMLDFFTEEEEE
-360 DEEQGNENLNLSDEN
+360 DSENGNENLNLSDEN
-375 KGIIKDLDKESSR
+375 KGIIKDLDKESDK

-399 TEKTEKKKPE
+399 GEKKEKEKKKQE

-419 KEKPV
+419 KEKPPK
-424 REIPLVTDKK
+424 EIPLVTDRK

-459 AAADYA
+459 SAADYA

-470 RAAYYEGDYQ
+470 RAAYYAGDYQ

-489 ELDETESVMYG
+489 DLDETESVMYG

-515 EMFAGEGDMVK
+515 EMFAREGDMVR

-560 ILNYLSANFELTES
+560 ILNYLSANFGLTES
-574 QVQQIAD
+574 QAQQIAD

-595 ANGASF
+595 ANGKSF
-601 EEWNASKMPPDAGMD
+601 EEWNAPETPVD
-616 ETPVEEI
+616 ETPEEV
-623 PESEME
+623 PESVME

-642 FVDSQ
+642 FIDNQ

>member
-12 LKDIGNGDKDEPP
+12 LKDIGHEEQEAQP

-30 PQTDGNNE
+30 PQSDENNE
-38 NGGKDAGRQA
+38 NVGKDAERQA
-48 PDLEQASDMSEDEI
+48 PDLEAASDMSEDEI
-62 EQLLSGGFDASRLE
+62 EQQLSGGLDASRLE
-76 NDQTE
+76 NDQAE

-127 VENITEEPES
+127 VEDTAEEPEP
-137 EEERKALL
+137 EEERNALL
-145 GGADVAPADDKREG
+145 GGADVTPAVDKREE

-173 RKEEQAA
+173 RKEELAA

-190 AKKESAKQEK
+190 VKKASKKEAAKQEQ
-200 GEPEQKEQDTTE
+200 EEQDTAE
-212 NLFDTSVLD
+212 NLFDTDVLD
-221 SIVSKADMSG
+221 SIVSKADKTG
-231 KEADEAAPGDA
+231 KEEDEVVSDND
-242 VTGEE
+242 VTGEKG
-247 SEAWPVDELAE
+247 EALPVDELAE

-265 ALDEIA
+265 GLDEIA

-286 LFGDTDAED
+286 LFGDSDAED
-295 SLLNGLGGGEDSDFS
+295 SLLNGLGGGDDSDLS
-310 DLLSMNDGIENSD
+310 DLLSMNDEPEDSD
-323 TQREEKPKKKENNKE
+323 AQREEKREKKS
-338 NNKEKKG
+338 EKKG
-345 FFTKLLDFFTEEEEE
+345 FLTRLLDFFTEEEEE

-375 KGIIKDLDKESSR
+375 KGIIKDLDKEGSK

-399 TEKTEKKKPE
+399 SEKTDKAKKKPE

-419 KEKPV
+419 KEKPPK
-424 REIPLVTDKK
+424 EIPLVTDKK

-459 AAADYA
+459 SAADYS

-470 RAAYYEGDYQ
+470 RAAYYAGDYQ

-489 ELDETESVMYG
+489 DLDETESVMYG

-515 EMFAGEGDMVK
+515 EMFAGEGDMVR

-560 ILNYLSANFELTES
+560 ILNYLSANFGLTES
-574 QVQQIAD
+574 QAQQIAD

-595 ANGASF
+595 ANGKSF
-601 EEWNASKMPPDAGMD
+601 EEWNAPELPPDAGMD
-616 ETPVEEI
+616 EAPLEEV
-623 PESEME
+623 PESGME

-642 FVDSQ
+642 FVDNQ

>member
-12 LKDIGNGDKDEPP
+12 LKDVGHEEQEAQPA
-25 VQEAV
+25 QEAV
-30 PQTDGNNE
+30 PQSDENNE
-38 NGGKDAGRQA
+38 NVGKDAERQA
-48 PDLEQASDMSEDEI
+48 PDQEAASDMSEDEI
-62 EQLLSGGFDASRLE
+62 GQLLSGGLDASRLE

-94 LSDEDVLKML
+94 LADEDVLKML

-127 VENITEEPES
+127 VEDIAEEPGP
-137 EEERKALL
+137 EEERNALL
-145 GGADVAPADDKREG
+145 GGADAAPSDDKQEK

-173 RKEEQAA
+173 RKEELAA

-190 AKKESAKQEK
+190 VKKASKKEAAKQEQ
-200 GEPEQKEQDTTE
+200 EEQDTAE
-212 NLFDTSVLD
+212 NLFDTDVLD
-221 SIVSKADMSG
+221 SIVSKADKTG
-231 KEADEAAPGDA
+231 KEEDEVVSDND
-242 VTGEE
+242 VTGEK
-247 SEAWPVDELAE
+247 SEALPVDELAE

-265 ALDEIA
+265 GLDEIA
-271 PEENGAGGLGLDMGN
+271 PEENGTGGLGLDMGN
-286 LFGDTDAED
+286 LFGDSDAED
-295 SLLNGLGGGEDSDFS
+295 SLLNGLGGGDDSDLS
-310 DLLSMNDGIENSD
+310 DMLSMNDEPEDSD
-323 TQREEKPKKKENNKE
+323 AQREEKREKKS
-338 NNKEKKG
+338 EKKG
-345 FFTKLLDFFTEEEEE
+345 FFTRLLDFFTEEEEE

-375 KGIIKDLDKESSR
+375 KGIIKDLDKEGSK

-399 TEKTEKKKPE
+399 SEKTDKAKKKPE
-409 KKPKKQPKPK
+409 KKPKKQPKQK
-419 KEKPV
+419 KEKSPK
-424 REIPLVTDKK
+424 EIALVTDKK
-434 LSFKKVLPVV
+434 LSIKKVLPVV

-459 AAADYA
+459 SAADYS

-470 RAAYYEGDYQ
+470 RAAYYAGDYQ

-489 ELDETESVMYG
+489 DLDETESVMYG

-515 EMFAGEGDMVK
+515 EMFAGEGDMVR

-560 ILNYLSANFELTES
+560 ILNYLSANFGLTES
-574 QVQQIAD
+574 QAQQIAD

-595 ANGASF
+595 ANGKSF
-601 EEWNASKMPPDAGMD
+601 EEWNAPELPPDAGMD
-616 ETPVEEI
+616 EAPVEEV
-623 PESEME
+623 PESGME

-642 FVDSQ
+642 FVDNQ

>member
-12 LKDIGNGDKDEPP
+12 LKDVGHEEQEAQP

-30 PQTDGNNE
+30 PQSDENNE
-38 NGGKDAGRQA
+38 NVGKDAERQA
-48 PDLEQASDMSEDEI
+48 PDQEAASDMSEDEI
-62 EQLLSGGFDASRLE
+62 EQLLSGGLDASRLE
-76 NDQTE
+76 NDQAE

-127 VENITEEPES
+127 VEDIAEEPGL
-137 EEERKALL
+137 EEERNALL
-145 GGADVAPADDKREG
+145 GGADAAPSDDKQEK

-173 RKEEQAA
+173 RKEELAA

-190 AKKESAKQEK
+190 VKKASKKEAAKQEQ
-200 GEPEQKEQDTTE
+200 EEQDTAE
-212 NLFDTSVLD
+212 NLFDTDVLD
-221 SIVSKADMSG
+221 SIVSKADKTG
-231 KEADEAAPGDA
+231 KEEDEVVSDND
-242 VTGEE
+242 VTGEK
-247 SEAWPVDELAE
+247 SEALPVDELAE

-265 ALDEIA
+265 GLDEIA
-271 PEENGAGGLGLDMGN
+271 PEENGTGGLGLDMGN
-286 LFGDTDAED
+286 LFGNSDAED
-295 SLLNGLGGGEDSDFS
+295 SLLNGLGGGDDSDLS
-310 DLLSMNDGIENSD
+310 DLLSMNDEPEDSD
-323 TQREEKPKKKENNKE
+323 AQREEKREKKS
-338 NNKEKKG
+338 EKKG
-345 FFTKLLDFFTEEEEE
+345 FFTRLLDFFTEEEEE

-375 KGIIKDLDKESSR
+375 KGIIKDLDKEGSK

-399 TEKTEKKKPE
+399 SEKTDKAKKKPE

-419 KEKPV
+419 KEKPPK
-424 REIPLVTDKK
+424 EITLATDKK
-434 LSFKKVLPVV
+434 LSIKKVLPVV

-459 AAADYA
+459 SAADYS

-470 RAAYYEGDYQ
+470 RAAYYAGDYQ

-489 ELDETESVMYG
+489 DLDETESVMYG

-515 EMFAGEGDMVK
+515 EMFAGEGDMVR

-560 ILNYLSANFELTES
+560 ILNYLSANFGLTES
-574 QVQQIAD
+574 QAQQIAD

-595 ANGASF
+595 VNGKSF
-601 EEWNASKMPPDAGMD
+601 EEWNAPDAGMD
-616 ETPVEEI
+616 EAPVEEV
-623 PESEME
+623 PESGME

-642 FVDSQ
+642 FVDNQ

>member
-12 LKDIGNGDKDEPP
+12 LKDVGHEEQEAQP

-30 PQTDGNNE
+30 PQSDENNE
-38 NGGKDAGRQA
+38 NVGKNAERQA
-48 PDLEQASDMSEDEI
+48 PDQEAASDMSEDEI
-62 EQLLSGGFDASRLE
+62 EQLLSGGLDASRLE
-76 NDQTE
+76 NDQAE

-104 AESDDDDMQEIHSLL
+104 AESDDDDMQEIHSLQ

-127 VENITEEPES
+127 VEDIAEEPGL
-137 EEERKALL
+137 EEERNALL
-145 GGADVAPADDKREG
+145 GGADAAPSDDKQEK

-173 RKEEQAA
+173 RKEELAA

-190 AKKESAKQEK
+190 VKKASKKEAAKQEQ
-200 GEPEQKEQDTTE
+200 EEQDTAE
-212 NLFDTSVLD
+212 NLFDTDVLD
-221 SIVSKADMSG
+221 SIVSKADKTG
-231 KEADEAAPGDA
+231 KEEDEVVSDND
-242 VTGEE
+242 VTGEK
-247 SEAWPVDELAE
+247 SEALPVDELAE

-265 ALDEIA
+265 GLDEIA
-271 PEENGAGGLGLDMGN
+271 PEENGTGGLGLDMGN
-286 LFGDTDAED
+286 LFGNSDAED
-295 SLLNGLGGGEDSDFS
+295 SLLNGLGGGDDSDLS
-310 DLLSMNDGIENSD
+310 DLLSMNDEPEDSD
-323 TQREEKPKKKENNKE
+323 AQREEKREKKS
-338 NNKEKKG
+338 EKKG
-345 FFTKLLDFFTEEEEE
+345 FFTRLLDFFTEEEEE

-375 KGIIKDLDKESSR
+375 KGIIKDLDKEGSK

-399 TEKTEKKKPE
+399 SEKTDKAKKKPE

-419 KEKPV
+419 KEKPPK
-424 REIPLVTDKK
+424 EITLVTDKK
-434 LSFKKVLPVV
+434 LSIKKVLPVV

-459 AAADYA
+459 SAADYS

-470 RAAYYEGDYQ
+470 RAAYYAGDYQ

-489 ELDETESVMYG
+489 DLDETESVMYG

-515 EMFAGEGDMVK
+515 EMFAGEGDMVR

-560 ILNYLSANFELTES
+560 ILNYLSANFGLTES
-574 QVQQIAD
+574 QAQQIAD

-595 ANGASF
+595 ANGKSF
-601 EEWNASKMPPDAGMD
+601 EEWNAPDAGMD
-616 ETPVEEI
+616 EAPVEEV
-623 PESEME
+623 PESGME

-642 FVDSQ
+642 FVDNQ

>member
-12 LKDIGNGDKDEPP
+12 LKDVGHEEQEAQP
-25 VQEAV
+25 VREAV
-30 PQTDGNNE
+30 PQSDENNE
-38 NGGKDAGRQA
+38 NVGKDAERQA
-48 PDLEQASDMSEDEI
+48 PDLEAASDMSEDEI
-62 EQLLSGGFDASRLE
+62 EQQLSGGLDASRLE
-76 NDQTE
+76 NDQAE

-104 AESDDDDMQEIHSLL
+104 AESDDDNMQEIHSLL

-127 VENITEEPES
+127 VEDTAEEPEP
-137 EEERKALL
+137 EEERNALL
-145 GGADVAPADDKREG
+145 GGADVTPAVDKREE

-173 RKEEQAA
+173 RKEELAA

-190 AKKESAKQEK
+190 VKKASKKEAAKQEQ
-200 GEPEQKEQDTTE
+200 EEQDTAE
-212 NLFDTSVLD
+212 NLFDTDVLD
-221 SIVSKADMSG
+221 SIVSKADKTG
-231 KEADEAAPGDA
+231 KEEDEVVSDND
-242 VTGEE
+242 VIGEK
-247 SEAWPVDELAE
+247 SEALPVDELAE

-265 ALDEIA
+265 GLDEIA

-286 LFGDTDAED
+286 LFGDSDAED
-295 SLLNGLGGGEDSDFS
+295 SLLNGLGGGDDSDLS
-310 DLLSMNDGIENSD
+310 DLLSMNDEPEDSD
-323 TQREEKPKKKENNKE
+323 AQREEKREKKS
-338 NNKEKKG
+338 EKKG
-345 FFTKLLDFFTEEEEE
+345 FLTRLLDFFTEEEEE

-375 KGIIKDLDKESSR
+375 KGIIKDLDKEGSK

-399 TEKTEKKKPE
+399 SEKTDKAKKKPE

-419 KEKPV
+419 KEKPPK
-424 REIPLVTDKK
+424 EIPLVTDKK

-459 AAADYA
+459 SAADYS

-470 RAAYYEGDYQ
+470 RAAYYAGDYQ

-489 ELDETESVMYG
+489 DLDETESVMYG

-515 EMFAGEGDMVK
+515 EMFAGEGDMVR

-560 ILNYLSANFELTES
+560 ILNYLSANFGLTES
-574 QVQQIAD
+574 QAQQIAD

-595 ANGASF
+595 ANGKSF
-601 EEWNASKMPPDAGMD
+601 EEWNAPELPPDAGMD
-616 ETPVEEI
+616 EAPLEEV
-623 PESEME
+623 PESGME

-642 FVDSQ
+642 FVDNQ

>member
-12 LKDIGNGDKDEPP
+12 LKDIGHEEQEAQP

-30 PQTDGNNE
+30 PPSDENNE
-38 NGGKDAGRQA
+38 NVGKDAERQA
-48 PDLEQASDMSEDEI
+48 PDLEAASDMSEDEI
-62 EQLLSGGFDASRLE
+62 EQQLSGGLDASRLE
-76 NDQTE
+76 NDQAE

-127 VENITEEPES
+127 VEDTAEEPEP
-137 EEERKALL
+137 EEERNALL
-145 GGADVAPADDKREG
+145 GGADVTPAVDKREE

-173 RKEEQAA
+173 RKEELAA

-190 AKKESAKQEK
+190 VKKASKKEAAKQEQ
-200 GEPEQKEQDTTE
+200 EEQDTAE
-212 NLFDTSVLD
+212 NLFDTDVLD
-221 SIVSKADMSG
+221 SIVSKADKTG
-231 KEADEAAPGDA
+231 KEEDEVVSDND
-242 VTGEE
+242 VTGEK
-247 SEAWPVDELAE
+247 SEALPVDELAE

-265 ALDEIA
+265 GLDEIA

-286 LFGDTDAED
+286 LFGDSDAED
-295 SLLNGLGGGEDSDFS
+295 SLLNGLGGGDDSDLS
-310 DLLSMNDGIENSD
+310 DLLSMNDEPEDSD
-323 TQREEKPKKKENNKE
+323 AQREEKREKKS
-338 NNKEKKG
+338 EKKG
-345 FFTKLLDFFTEEEEE
+345 FLTRLLDFFTEEEEE

-375 KGIIKDLDKESSR
+375 KGIIKDLDKEGSK

-399 TEKTEKKKPE
+399 SEKTDKAKKKPE

-419 KEKPV
+419 KEKPPK
-424 REIPLVTDKK
+424 EIPLVTDKK

-459 AAADYA
+459 SAADYS

-470 RAAYYEGDYQ
+470 RAAYYAGDYQ

-489 ELDETESVMYG
+489 DLDETESVMYG

-515 EMFAGEGDMVK
+515 EMFAGEGDMVR

-560 ILNYLSANFELTES
+560 ILNYLSANFGLTES
-574 QVQQIAD
+574 QAQQIAD

-595 ANGASF
+595 ANGKSF
-601 EEWNASKMPPDAGMD
+601 EEWNAPELPPDAGMD
-616 ETPVEEI
+616 EAPVEEV
-623 PESEME
+623 PESGME

-642 FVDSQ
+642 FVDNQ

>member
-12 LKDIGNGDKDEPP
+12 LKDIGHEEQEAQP

-30 PQTDGNNE
+30 PQSDENNE
-38 NGGKDAGRQA
+38 NVGKAADRQA
-48 PDLEQASDMSEDEI
+48 PGLEEASDMSEDEI
-62 EQLLSGGFDASRLE
+62 EQLLSGGLDASRLE
-76 NDQTE
+76 NDQAE

-119 NKSDNHES
+119 NKSDNHEP
-127 VENITEEPES
+127 VEDIAEEPEP
-137 EEERKALL
+137 EEERNALL
-145 GGADVAPADDKREG
+145 GGAEAAPVADKREE
-159 RAKAKKEREEAKKR
+159 RAKAKKERAEAKKR
-173 RKEEQAA
+173 RKEELAA
-180 KRAEKKAEKK
+180 KRTEKKAAKK
-190 AKKESAKQEK
+190 AKKESAKQTK
-200 GEPEQKEQDTTE
+200 NEQQEQDTAE
-212 NLFDTSVLD
+212 NLFDTDVLD
-221 SIVSKADMSG
+221 SIVSKADMTG
-231 KEADEAAPGDA
+231 KGEDEAVPNADII
-242 VTGEE
+242 GEV
-247 SEAWPVDELAE
+247 SEPSPVDEFAE

-271 PEENGAGGLGLDMGN
+271 PKGNGASDLGLDMGN
-286 LFGDTDAED
+286 LFGDTDADD
-295 SLLNGLGGGEDSDFS
+295 SLLNGLGGGVDSDFS
-310 DLLSMNDGIENSD
+310 DLLSMNDEPEAV
-323 TQREEKPKKKENNKE
+323 QREEKP
-338 NNKEKKG
+338 EKKG
-345 FFTKLLDFFTEEEEE
+345 KPKVKKGLFTRMLDFFTEEEEE
-360 DEEQGNENLNLSDEN
+360 DSENGNENLNLSDEN
-375 KGIIKDLDKESSR
+375 KGIIKDLDKESDK

-399 TEKTEKKKPE
+399 GEKKEKEKKKQE

-419 KEKPV
+419 KEKPPK
-424 REIPLVTDKK
+424 EIPLVTDRK

-459 AAADYA
+459 SAADYA

-470 RAAYYEGDYQ
+470 RAAYYAGDYQ

-489 ELDETESVMYG
+489 DLDETESVMYG

-515 EMFAGEGDMVK
+515 EMFAREGDMVR

-560 ILNYLSANFELTES
+560 ILNYLSANFGLTES
-574 QVQQIAD
+574 QAQQIAD

-595 ANGASF
+595 ANGKSF
-601 EEWNASKMPPDAGMD
+601 EEWNAPETPVD
-616 ETPVEEI
+616 ETPEEV
-623 PESEME
+623 PESVME

-642 FVDSQ
+642 FIDNQ

>member
-12 LKDIGNGDKDEPP
+12 LKDIGHEEQEAQP

-30 PQTDGNNE
+30 PQSDENNE
-38 NGGKDAGRQA
+38 NVGKDAERQA
-48 PDLEQASDMSEDEI
+48 SDLEAASDMSEDEI
-62 EQLLSGGFDASRLE
+62 EQLLSGGLDASRLE
-76 NDQTE
+76 NDQAE

-127 VENITEEPES
+127 VEDTAEEPEP
-137 EEERKALL
+137 EEERNALL
-145 GGADVAPADDKREG
+145 GGADVTPAVDKREE

-173 RKEEQAA
+173 RKEELAA

-190 AKKESAKQEK
+190 VKKASKKEAAKQEQ
-200 GEPEQKEQDTTE
+200 EEQDTAE
-212 NLFDTSVLD
+212 NLFDTDVLD
-221 SIVSKADMSG
+221 SIVSKADKTG
-231 KEADEAAPGDA
+231 KEEDEVVSDND
-242 VTGEE
+242 VIGEK
-247 SEAWPVDELAE
+247 SEALPVDELAE

-265 ALDEIA
+265 GLDEIA

-286 LFGDTDAED
+286 LFGDSDAED
-295 SLLNGLGGGEDSDFS
+295 SLLNGLGGGDDSDLS
-310 DLLSMNDGIENSD
+310 DLMSMNDEPKDSD
-323 TQREEKPKKKENNKE
+323 AQREEKREKKS
-338 NNKEKKG
+338 EKKG
-345 FFTKLLDFFTEEEEE
+345 FLTRLLDFFTEEEEE

-375 KGIIKDLDKESSR
+375 KGIIKDLDKEGSK

-399 TEKTEKKKPE
+399 SEKTDKAKKKPE

-419 KEKPV
+419 KEKPPK
-424 REIPLVTDKK
+424 EIPLVTDKK

-459 AAADYA
+459 SAVDYS

-470 RAAYYEGDYQ
+470 RAAYYAGDYQ

-489 ELDETESVMYG
+489 DLDETESVMYG

-515 EMFAGEGDMVK
+515 EMFAGEGDMVR

-560 ILNYLSANFELTES
+560 ILNYLSANFGLTES
-574 QVQQIAD
+574 QAQQIAD

-595 ANGASF
+595 ANGKSF
-601 EEWNASKMPPDAGMD
+601 EEWNAPELPPDAGMD
-616 ETPVEEI
+616 EAPLEEV
-623 PESEME
+623 PESGME

-642 FVDSQ
+642 FVDNQ

>member
-12 LKDIGNGDKDEPP
+12 LKDIGSENKDEQPT
-25 VQEAV
+25 QETAL
-30 PQTDGNNE
+30 QADENDG
-38 NGGKDAGRQA
+38 KAADRQA
-48 PDLEQASDMSEDEI
+48 PGLEEASDMSEDEI
-62 EQLLSGGFDASRLE
+62 EQLLSGGLDASRLE
-76 NDQTE
+76 NDQAE

-119 NKSDNHES
+119 NKSDNHEP
-127 VENITEEPES
+127 VEDIAEEPEP
-137 EEERKALL
+137 EEERNALL
-145 GGADVAPADDKREG
+145 GGAEAAPVAGKREE
-159 RAKAKKEREEAKKR
+159 RAKAKKERAEAKKR
-173 RKEEQAA
+173 RKEELAA
-180 KRAEKKAEKK
+180 KRTEKKAAKK
-190 AKKESAKQEK
+190 AKKESAKQTK
-200 GEPEQKEQDTTE
+200 NEQQEQDTAE
-212 NLFDTSVLD
+212 NLFDTDVLD
-221 SIVSKADMSG
+221 SIVSKADMTG
-231 KEADEAAPGDA
+231 KGEDEAVPNADII
-242 VTGEE
+242 GEV
-247 SEAWPVDELAE
+247 SEPSPVDEFAE

-271 PEENGAGGLGLDMGN
+271 PKGNGASDLGLDMGN
-286 LFGDTDAED
+286 LFGDTDADD
-295 SLLNGLGGGEDSDFS
+295 SLLNGLGGGVDSDFS
-310 DLLSMNDGIENSD
+310 DLLSMNDEPEAV
-323 TQREEKPKKKENNKE
+323 QREEKP
-338 NNKEKKG
+338 EKKG
-345 FFTKLLDFFTEEEEE
+345 KPKVKKGLFTRMLDFFTEEEEE
-360 DEEQGNENLNLSDEN
+360 DSENGNENLNLSDEN
-375 KGIIKDLDKESSR
+375 KGIIKDLDKESDK

-399 TEKTEKKKPE
+399 GEKKEKEKKKQE

-419 KEKPV
+419 KEKPPK
-424 REIPLVTDKK
+424 EIPLVTDRK

-459 AAADYA
+459 SAADYA

-470 RAAYYEGDYQ
+470 RAAYYAGDYQ

-489 ELDETESVMYG
+489 DLDETESVMYG

-515 EMFAGEGDMVK
+515 EMFAREGDMVR

-560 ILNYLSANFELTES
+560 ILNYLSANFGLTES
-574 QVQQIAD
+574 QAQQIAD

-595 ANGASF
+595 ANGKSF
-601 EEWNASKMPPDAGMD
+601 EEWNAPETPVD
-616 ETPVEEI
+616 ETPEEV
-623 PESEME
+623 PESVME

-642 FVDSQ
+642 FIDNQ

>member
-12 LKDIGNGDKDEPP
+12 LKDIGHEEQEAQP

-30 PQTDGNNE
+30 PQSDENNE
-38 NGGKDAGRQA
+38 NVGKDAERQA
-48 PDLEQASDMSEDEI
+48 PDLEAASDMSEDEI
-62 EQLLSGGFDASRLE
+62 EQLLSGGLDASRLE
-76 NDQTE
+76 NDQAE

-119 NKSDNHES
+119 NKSDNHEP
-127 VENITEEPES
+127 VEDIAEEPEP
-137 EEERKALL
+137 EEERNALL
-145 GGADVAPADDKREG
+145 GGAEAAPVAGKREE
-159 RAKAKKEREEAKKR
+159 RAKAKKERAEAKKR
-173 RKEEQAA
+173 RKEELAA
-180 KRAEKKAEKK
+180 KRTEKKAAKK
-190 AKKESAKQEK
+190 AKKESAKQTK
-200 GEPEQKEQDTTE
+200 NEQQEQDTAE
-212 NLFDTSVLD
+212 NLFDTDVLD
-221 SIVSKADMSG
+221 SIVSKADMTG
-231 KEADEAAPGDA
+231 KGEDEAVPNADII
-242 VTGEE
+242 GEV
-247 SEAWPVDELAE
+247 SEPSPVDEFAE

-271 PEENGAGGLGLDMGN
+271 PKGNGASDLGLDMGN
-286 LFGDTDAED
+286 LFGDTDADD
-295 SLLNGLGGGEDSDFS
+295 SLLNGLGGGVDSDFS
-310 DLLSMNDGIENSD
+310 DLLSMNDEPEAV
-323 TQREEKPKKKENNKE
+323 QREEKP
-338 NNKEKKG
+338 EKKG
-345 FFTKLLDFFTEEEEE
+345 KPKVKKGLFTRMLDFFTEEEEE
-360 DEEQGNENLNLSDEN
+360 DSENGNENLNLSDEN
-375 KGIIKDLDKESSR
+375 KGIIKDLDKESDK

-399 TEKTEKKKPE
+399 GEKKEKEKKKQE

-419 KEKPV
+419 KEKPPK
-424 REIPLVTDKK
+424 EIPLVTDRK

-459 AAADYA
+459 SAADYA

-470 RAAYYEGDYQ
+470 RAAYYAGDYQ

-489 ELDETESVMYG
+489 DLDETESVMYG

-515 EMFAGEGDMVK
+515 EMFAREGDMVR

-560 ILNYLSANFELTES
+560 ILNYLSANFGLTES
-574 QVQQIAD
+574 QAQQIAD

-595 ANGASF
+595 ANGKSF
-601 EEWNASKMPPDAGMD
+601 EEWNAPETPVD
-616 ETPVEEI
+616 ETPEEV
-623 PESEME
+623 PESVME

-642 FVDSQ
+642 FIDNQ

>member
-12 LKDIGNGDKDEPP
+12 LKDIGHEEQEAQP

-30 PQTDGNNE
+30 PQSDENNE
-38 NGGKDAGRQA
+38 NVGKDAERQA
-48 PDLEQASDMSEDEI
+48 PDLEAASDMSEDEI
-62 EQLLSGGFDASRLE
+62 EQQLSGGLDASRLE
-76 NDQTE
+76 NDQAE

-104 AESDDDDMQEIHSLL
+104 AESDDDNMQEIHSLL

-127 VENITEEPES
+127 VEDTAEEPEP
-137 EEERKALL
+137 EEERNALL
-145 GGADVAPADDKREG
+145 GGADVTPAVDKREE

-173 RKEEQAA
+173 RKEELAA

-190 AKKESAKQEK
+190 VKKASKKEAAKQEQ
-200 GEPEQKEQDTTE
+200 EEQDTAE
-212 NLFDTSVLD
+212 NLFDTDVLD
-221 SIVSKADMSG
+221 SIVSKADKTG
-231 KEADEAAPGDA
+231 KEEDEVVSDND
-242 VTGEE
+242 VIGEK
-247 SEAWPVDELAE
+247 SEALPVDELAE

-265 ALDEIA
+265 GLDEIA

-286 LFGDTDAED
+286 LFGDSDAED
-295 SLLNGLGGGEDSDFS
+295 SLLNGLGGGDDSDLS
-310 DLLSMNDGIENSD
+310 DLLSMNDEPEDSD
-323 TQREEKPKKKENNKE
+323 AQREEKREKKS
-338 NNKEKKG
+338 EKKG
-345 FFTKLLDFFTEEEEE
+345 FLTRLLDFFTEEEEE

-375 KGIIKDLDKESSR
+375 KGIIKDLDKEGSK

-399 TEKTEKKKPE
+399 SEKTDKAKKKPE

-419 KEKPV
+419 KEKPPK
-424 REIPLVTDKK
+424 EIPLVTDKK

-459 AAADYA
+459 SAADYS

-470 RAAYYEGDYQ
+470 RAAYYAGDYQ

-489 ELDETESVMYG
+489 DLDETESVMYG

-515 EMFAGEGDMVK
+515 EMFAGEGDMVR

-560 ILNYLSANFELTES
+560 ILNYLSANFGLTES
-574 QVQQIAD
+574 QAQQIAD

-595 ANGASF
+595 ANGKSF
-601 EEWNASKMPPDAGMD
+601 EEWNAPELPPDAGMD
-616 ETPVEEI
+616 EAPLEEVT
-623 PESEME
+623 ESGME

-642 FVDSQ
+642 FVDNQ

>member
-12 LKDIGNGDKDEPP
+12 LKDVGHEEQEAQP

-30 PQTDGNNE
+30 PQSDENNE
-38 NGGKDAGRQA
+38 NVGKDAERQA
-48 PDLEQASDMSEDEI
+48 PDQEAASDMSEDEI
-62 EQLLSGGFDASRLE
+62 GQLLSGGLDASRLE
-76 NDQTE
+76 NDQAE

-94 LSDEDVLKML
+94 LADEDVLKML

-127 VENITEEPES
+127 VEDIAEEPGP
-137 EEERKALL
+137 EEERNALL
-145 GGADVAPADDKREG
+145 GGADAAPSDDKQEKH
-159 RAKAKKEREEAKKR
+159 AKAKKEREEAKKR
-173 RKEEQAA
+173 RKEELAA

-190 AKKESAKQEK
+190 VKKASKKEAAKQEQ
-200 GEPEQKEQDTTE
+200 EEQDTAE
-212 NLFDTSVLD
+212 NLFDTDVLD
-221 SIVSKADMSG
+221 SIVSKADKTG
-231 KEADEAAPGDA
+231 KEEDEVVSDND
-242 VTGEE
+242 VTGEK
-247 SEAWPVDELAE
+247 SEALPVDELAE

-265 ALDEIA
+265 GLDEIA
-271 PEENGAGGLGLDMGN
+271 PEENGTGGLGLDMGN
-286 LFGDTDAED
+286 LFGDSDAED
-295 SLLNGLGGGEDSDFS
+295 SLLNGLGGGDDSDLS
-310 DLLSMNDGIENSD
+310 DLLSMNDEPEDSD
-323 TQREEKPKKKENNKE
+323 AQREEKREKKS
-338 NNKEKKG
+338 EKKG
-345 FFTKLLDFFTEEEEE
+345 FFTRLLDFFTEEEEE

-375 KGIIKDLDKESSR
+375 KGIIKDLDKEGSK

-399 TEKTEKKKPE
+399 SEKTDKAKKKPE

-419 KEKPV
+419 KEKPPK
-424 REIPLVTDKK
+424 EIALVTDKK
-434 LSFKKVLPVV
+434 LSIKKVLPVV

-459 AAADYA
+459 SAADYS

-470 RAAYYEGDYQ
+470 RAAYYAGDYQ

-489 ELDETESVMYG
+489 DLDETESVMYG

-515 EMFAGEGDMVK
+515 EMFAGEGDMVR

-560 ILNYLSANFELTES
+560 ILNYLSANFGLTES
-574 QVQQIAD
+574 QAQQIAD

-595 ANGASF
+595 ANGKSF
-601 EEWNASKMPPDAGMD
+601 EEWNAPELPPDAGMD
-616 ETPVEEI
+616 EAPVEEV
-623 PESEME
+623 PESGME

-642 FVDSQ
+642 FVDNQ

>member
-12 LKDIGNGDKDEPP
+12 LKDVGHEEQEAQP

-30 PQTDGNNE
+30 PQSDENNE
-38 NGGKDAGRQA
+38 NVGKDAERQA
-48 PDLEQASDMSEDEI
+48 PDQEAASDMSEDEI
-62 EQLLSGGFDASRLE
+62 GQLLSGGLDASRLE
-76 NDQTE
+76 NDQAE

-94 LSDEDVLKML
+94 LADEDVLKML

-127 VENITEEPES
+127 VEDIAEEPGP
-137 EEERKALL
+137 EEERNALL
-145 GGADVAPADDKREG
+145 GGADAAPSDDKQEK

-173 RKEEQAA
+173 RKEELAA

-190 AKKESAKQEK
+190 VKKASKKEAAKQEQ
-200 GEPEQKEQDTTE
+200 EEQDTAE
-212 NLFDTSVLD
+212 NLFDTDVLD
-221 SIVSKADMSG
+221 SIVSKADKTG
-231 KEADEAAPGDA
+231 KEEDEVVSDND
-242 VTGEE
+242 VTGEK
-247 SEAWPVDELAE
+247 SEALPVDELAE

-265 ALDEIA
+265 GLDEIA
-271 PEENGAGGLGLDMGN
+271 PEENGTGGLGLDMGN
-286 LFGDTDAED
+286 LFGDSDAED
-295 SLLNGLGGGEDSDFS
+295 SLLNGLGGGDDSDLS
-310 DLLSMNDGIENSD
+310 DLLSMNDEPEDSD
-323 TQREEKPKKKENNKE
+323 AQREEKREKKS
-338 NNKEKKG
+338 EKKG
-345 FFTKLLDFFTEEEEE
+345 FFTRLLDFFTEEEEE

-375 KGIIKDLDKESSR
+375 KGIIKDLDKEGSK

-399 TEKTEKKKPE
+399 SEKTDKAKKKPE

-419 KEKPV
+419 KEKPPK
-424 REIPLVTDKK
+424 EITLVTDKK
-434 LSFKKVLPVV
+434 LSIKKVLPVV
-444 LVGVSVGVLLFVFIN
+444 LVGVSVGVLLFVSIN
-459 AAADYA
+459 SAADYS

-470 RAAYYEGDYQ
+470 RAAYYAGDYQ

-489 ELDETESVMYG
+489 DLDETESVMYG

-515 EMFAGEGDMVK
+515 EMFAGEGDMVR

-560 ILNYLSANFELTES
+560 ILNYLSTNFGLTES
-574 QVQQIAD
+574 QAQQIAD

-595 ANGASF
+595 ANGKSF
-601 EEWNASKMPPDAGMD
+601 EEWNAPELPPDAGMD
-616 ETPVEEI
+616 EAPVEEV
-623 PESEME
+623 PESGME

-642 FVDSQ
+642 FVDNQ

>member
-12 LKDIGNGDKDEPP
+12 LKDIGHEEQEAQP

-30 PQTDGNNE
+30 PQSDENNE
-38 NGGKDAGRQA
+38 NVGKDAERQA
-48 PDLEQASDMSEDEI
+48 PDQEAASDMSEDEI
-62 EQLLSGGFDASRLE
+62 GQLLSGGLDASRLE
-76 NDQTE
+76 NDQAE

-104 AESDDDDMQEIHSLL
+104 AESDDDNMQEIHSLL

-127 VENITEEPES
+127 VEDTAEEPEP
-137 EEERKALL
+137 EEERNALL
-145 GGADVAPADDKREG
+145 GGADVTPAVDKREE

-173 RKEEQAA
+173 RKEELAA

-190 AKKESAKQEK
+190 VKKASKKEAAKQEQ
-200 GEPEQKEQDTTE
+200 EEQDTAE
-212 NLFDTSVLD
+212 NLFDTDVLD
-221 SIVSKADMSG
+221 SIVSKADKTG
-231 KEADEAAPGDA
+231 KEEDEVVSDND
-242 VTGEE
+242 VIGEK
-247 SEAWPVDELAE
+247 SEALPVDELAE

-265 ALDEIA
+265 GLDEIA

-286 LFGDTDAED
+286 LFGDSDAED
-295 SLLNGLGGGEDSDFS
+295 SLLNGLGGGDDSDLS
-310 DLLSMNDGIENSD
+310 DLLSMNDEPEDSD
-323 TQREEKPKKKENNKE
+323 AQREEKREKKS
-338 NNKEKKG
+338 EKKG
-345 FFTKLLDFFTEEEEE
+345 FLTRLLDFFTEEEEE

-375 KGIIKDLDKESSR
+375 KGIIKDLDKEGSK

-399 TEKTEKKKPE
+399 SEKTDKAKKKPE

-419 KEKPV
+419 KEKPPK
-424 REIPLVTDKK
+424 EIPLVTDKK

-459 AAADYA
+459 SAADYS

-470 RAAYYEGDYQ
+470 RAAYYAGDYQ

-489 ELDETESVMYG
+489 DLDETESVMYG

-515 EMFAGEGDMVK
+515 EMFAGEGDMVR

-560 ILNYLSANFELTES
+560 ILNYLSANFGLTES
-574 QVQQIAD
+574 QAQQIAD

-595 ANGASF
+595 ANGKSF
-601 EEWNASKMPPDAGMD
+601 EEWNAPELPPDAGMD
-616 ETPVEEI
+616 EAPLEEVT
-623 PESEME
+623 ESGME

-642 FVDSQ
+642 FVDNQ

>member
-12 LKDIGNGDKDEPP
+12 LKDIGHEEQEAQP

-30 PQTDGNNE
+30 PQSDENNE
-38 NGGKDAGRQA
+38 NVGKGAERQA
-48 PDLEQASDMSEDEI
+48 PDLEAASDMSEDEI
-62 EQLLSGGFDASRLE
+62 EQLLSGGLDASRLE
-76 NDQTE
+76 NDQAE

-127 VENITEEPES
+127 VEDIAEEPEP
-137 EEERKALL
+137 EEERNALL
-145 GGADVAPADDKREG
+145 GGADAAPSDDKQEK

-173 RKEEQAA
+173 RKEELAA

-190 AKKESAKQEK
+190 VKKASKKEAAKQEQ
-200 GEPEQKEQDTTE
+200 EEQDTAE
-212 NLFDTSVLD
+212 NLFDTDVLD
-221 SIVSKADMSG
+221 SIVSKADKTG
-231 KEADEAAPGDA
+231 KEEDEVVSDND
-242 VTGEE
+242 VTGEK
-247 SEAWPVDELAE
+247 SEALPVDELAE

-265 ALDEIA
+265 GLDEIA

-286 LFGDTDAED
+286 LFGDSDAED
-295 SLLNGLGGGEDSDFS
+295 SLLNGLGGGDDSDLS
-310 DLLSMNDGIENSD
+310 DLLSMNDEPEDSD
-323 TQREEKPKKKENNKE
+323 AQREEKREKKS
-338 NNKEKKG
+338 EKKG
-345 FFTKLLDFFTEEEEE
+345 FFTRLLDFFTEEEEE

-375 KGIIKDLDKESSR
+375 KGIIKDLDKEGSK

-399 TEKTEKKKPE
+399 SEKTDKAKKKPE

-419 KEKPV
+419 KEKPPK
-424 REIPLVTDKK
+424 EIPLVTDKK

-459 AAADYA
+459 SAADYS

-470 RAAYYEGDYQ
+470 RAAYYAGDYQ

-489 ELDETESVMYG
+489 DLDETESVMYG

-515 EMFAGEGDMVK
+515 EMFAGEGDMVR

-560 ILNYLSANFELTES
+560 ILNYLSANFGLTES
-574 QVQQIAD
+574 QAQQIAD

-595 ANGASF
+595 ANGKSF
-601 EEWNASKMPPDAGMD
+601 EEWNAPELPPDAGMD
-616 ETPVEEI
+616 EAPVEEV
-623 PESEME
+623 PESGME

-642 FVDSQ
+642 FVDNQ